1 MSLLCVRVKKAK
13 LHGPPDKFNTYVT
26 LKVQNVKSTTV
37 AVRGDQ
43 PCWEQ
48 DFMFEIS
55 RLDLGL
61 IVEVWNKGLIWD
73 TLVGTVWIALKAI
86 HQSDEEGPGEWSTL
100 EAEVVMK
107 HDEICGTKNPTPHKI
122 LLDTRFELPFDI
134 PEDEARYWTRKLE
147 QVNSL
152 GDDEYSF
159 QEEVQKKP
167 LPSAASQC
175 CNWSY
180 FGWGEQLTFED
191 ADSAVDDRDSD
202 YRSETSNS
210 IPPPYHTTVQPN
222 ASVHQ
227 FTGPARLQKQGVL
240 RDSCADSLQNYDLDY
255 REPVAIRQGSLT
267 RNERVRI
274 IPFDT
279 EDGEEQD
286 SNYEELGKLLIEE
299 FLEKTHKTRNWHEK
313 NMKKMQTLSKRENFN
328 HCERSRCCQ
337 DVYLGSRSVDVPRYP
352 QEYDTIDRRRK
363 KKLRYNF
370 EERKRISLQSNGG
383 LQFPGEKT
391 VYFNGVAAGS
401 EPTDDFP
408 VYDRIGKYISNSE
421 SKERLPAYPDPVL
434 RPYKNGLMVKSGK
447 LPNKQ
452 GMNHEDSLHLSNT
465 EDMKHMGM
473 VENTF
478 VPVDVLEEFDSSASD
493 EFQYSPV
500 SDDEMEELD
509 TLSKRWCDSDISHL
523 RNITANFP
531 ANAGSQLKASSDKN
545 HKTKES
551 KRGHSVQDLTLSP
564 VEEPN
569 EEYIDTMDELQC
581 LVESVSEYLA
591 EKEEEISKFG
601 TLPETKKNIESVPLK
616 QDNADNSSEA
626 KKSEQ
631 TKHPAAEESTKG
643 KSESLPDLSGV
654 KNTVNS
660 LFSSFT
666 EKVGSSTKQLTA
678 SVEKLVSSTPE
689 NTENKNSSEGGILN
703 VFTSKSKTESSSSGG
718 AADNKSD
725 AKFSIQSLLLSQVSS
740 DKRAQNTNSNK
751 PEAAETDSKAS
762 APHPPQQMQGNS
774 ADSQQNQH
782 SVVNSVLGMFNP
794 LKIFSEKEVP
804 KQEVSK
810 EERTKDSH
818 AVKVEEAK
826 RSETPSGQMSART
839 SSTVPEAQK
848 SETRSE
854 AEVNASSSSVSS
866 IFGRLTNS
874 VSSFSLKA
882 NLDGLLAP
890 KQQDVPQKQPDS
902 HPITSQPGATL
913 VEGTPTAREQS
924 PANRSE
930 DQHPAGHGLANKQ
943 NRGNVEP
950 KVQPQD
956 QGTASESFFN
966 PLKKSFSQ
974 LLLPSAEQG
983 QKESTSEHFKG
994 HKSVED
1000 VRQNSSSKE
1009 DHTFPFTGKL
1019 PFISGLGS
1027 SAKQEQRNEKGG
1039 FISSL
1044 FKFSSA
1050 ENLAPTQ
1057 DQKSRQGSSGSS
1069 LHEGRNSNSGSAVSL
1084 KSSSVP
1090 SLSDN
1095 KEELLRRRN
1104 INKEDLPTVQ
1114 VNREEHQESASVT
1127 LKAKEEQQ
1135 KAKST
1140 QEEPRNVKGGLMKE
1154 GVNAADLSK
1163 GSVESTS
1170 SAKGP
1175 EVPSGD
1181 DTQKKHTPGF
1191 LSGFLHISSN
1201 ENTAN
1206 NQDLTAKSEGDSQK
1220 STSPGL
1226 FSGLFRF
1233 ASSENLSECK
1243 QEKAKPNSLGFMKL
1257 FDRGEDSSSETKPSN
1272 SGMASDSQSSTGEKQ
1287 ESSSFLKNL
1296 LPKPKEKQDNVK
1308 TGESSTTNHSSSARV
1323 NETTEPHVPRGGHPV
1338 LPEALNLQAKVQ
1350 DLSGKPV
1357 NSRHIPQQ
1365 DTESRVLPTTLNKGS
1380 NESLNLTNKSYN
1392 PMEQYSAYQ
1401 ETRSHSSFEWEYEVG
1416 GLADT
1421 HGIAVPV
1428 YYVLNQNSVL
1438 PPQLLD
1444 WPEND
1449 VVVNLCKKDGNANV
1463 MAWQTNAN
1471 FDGQSLDLS
1480 AVSYESFDQLM
1491 FQDIYLEENDA
1502 WTADSLNESY
1512 SNFPPFERDSS
1523 YSFEELPMDLSY
1535 SSGCDGTMWTLID
1548 QETLSMD
1555 EGLMYSSYSQEY
1567 QEWIMML
1574 EQGVW
1579 WPSED
1584 GDCGYYMYS
1593 DSQYVYSLLTDP
1605 TGQYVYVCAPETDS
1619 YLNCWDYNFQM
1630 DSIPRAVLEDNTI
1643 AVCGFKVPL
1652 GSEDELFWFAE
1663 EECLDDY
1670 TTNKPLDLSVALQ
1683 RSDQLMNMNL
1693 ETFSQMFEESIY
1705 YQREQPLDFS
1715 GYKLQK
1721 LKVDFRPEKETRN
1734 HLEEPPLT
1742 LDLRTHSRVAVSKS
1756 LSKEVHT
1763 KEVDKAVPVTTSGS
1777 GSSGF
1782 FGFQLFQSTTK
1793 AEETSASTE
1802 RVTEAKKT
1810 EEDKKTPVNKVS
1822 SLFSALGGL
1831 IGKSTSPGSETS
1843 EDSTLKRTDTQ
1854 SISSESK
1861 IGVLSLTPNK
1871 KLDEEQ
1877 VGQKFPVTSES
1888 RRNTASELNLEA
1900 ARNEKPELHQ
1910 TENIHV
1916 KKPGLTRSPSTL
1928 SQTAADGRPIREERP
1943 VKAAPASRR
1952 LERHATINE
1961 PSQPH
1966 PNQSQPATEPEETLF
1981 KSALKLFS
1989 LGEDSPA
1996 SSTSSKPQSSGFFD
2010 FFKTQISKEPQPS
2023 AELEKRQSN
2032 KPEEV
2037 NQPEQKETSGISS
2050 LFGSLG
2056 DIFKVE
2062 PMSSQPPSSTTTL
2075 PKPSSRTV
2083 AEPRQK
2089 PEKSGGLQSAS
2100 MPCLSSTPKEGVRT
2114 EGMDKHVSP
2123 SPRMQVEQQSKK
2135 AVEESPENKKVP
2147 PVNVSQKPV
2156 GAGPRVS
2163 WLGQP
2168 AGQQS
2173 STPTVTPKP
2182 QGGRV
2187 GDTANQAKPK
2197 PDQTPKESGFSLP
2210 FSFSDITAPKSQP
2223 ASKSIF
2229 SFFTGSDEPKPSA
2242 PAAPPASGKQQET
2255 EGLFHLPSFF
2265 SSGPA
2270 PDKSVPQRST
2280 SFSFFSLSSF
2290 LDEKPQTAPGQEK
2303 TAKPVNAK
2311 PHMKQ
2316 SVSTNS
2322 GVKTSSSTRQQ
2333 DVDNRKEVDDII
2345 AAVTGKQ
2352 TSNDLVIPEN
2362 KSEKLAVENAESI
2375 AAVAEESG
2383 LEKLPQTAGES
2394 GLGELPQASEQS
2406 DLGKLPQTEDNAV
2419 TSLSAPGPCLQTS
2432 TVQEGSQDEQS
2443 ISLGVEDA
2451 LGNTEKMDS
2460 VAFPTDEELYSSKE
2474 QTSEKVD
2481 HSVASGDKM
2490 DSQRLCDLKSMS
2502 DMKNEV
2508 VSEEV
2513 RVRNELPEQKVPV
2526 QTDRLQGMQ
2535 QPHVPPKMPE
2545 APNLQSQPKE
2555 PESDKSVLDSSVE
2568 MFSSFMTKMKPPKTF
2583 SGFFSQPQAAAPPS
2597 AQKRSSSFFG
2607 FSSLPSG
2614 PAPSF
2619 TNDIFG
2625 IFKGPK
2631 ESPKEMPPKFT
2642 PKPQSTSVKDVTGS
2656 VPAKDSRESE
2666 NTAAARESKRDV
2678 SSSVKKDVV
2687 PVSTEENSTKESS
2700 MKTETEEKKSLE
2712 TSKEEPLRAAPEM
2725 GVSSGNAALEVLQ
2738 QDSEAQPSEVV
2749 DTQPCQSD
2757 LSGAIDAVQAEAT
2770 DQADVGTYQPDV
2782 GSSGVAEEQAA
2793 PADKEATDILH
2804 TGSTDELVLEVEV
2817 QTNKAD
2823 TSLLQLDE
2831 SATFESEPAVTG
2843 DQADVGIDQQDL
2855 ISSNNK
2861 ELTALADEPS
2871 VHLPQLNEEKTSEVK
2886 QQTAEQEKH
2895 LTIDE
2900 VPAEGIAS
2908 KSDLEK
2914 HLTVD
2919 EPPAEGIASK
2929 SDLKKQGKTNNV
2941 APDTSSSKP
2950 VFEIPNIPSLP
2961 KFGFMSSDS
2970 GKPFGSFFSQQPPSA
2985 NKTGTDEGLVSS
2997 FKKLS
3002 MSLFEGGGEEKV
3014 NKPESAQGAVFGK
3027 KLDFS
3032 FPWQKDIKETS
3043 AKKEPHVLP
3052 QALSKPDDK
3061 VLGTVSSEESS
3072 KSAVSDQVTDANVE
3086 VKLSSKQAD
3095 AVDNECSE
3103 EPSGAST
3110 VDDTSNKELGENL
3123 DKESEDRQNVISG
3136 ELQKEDQAE
3145 EHVLDKPEE
3154 KETGLDS
3161 ASDGAVLHPDTLAPD
3176 LHSVEQLNEKSP
3188 AGSSRYGS
3196 SCNVSQESSH
3206 LSELEHS
3213 HESAHGSEQE
3223 DDHQERQSN
3232 HSYHSSGSYQ
3242 KDGQACLKEQEEP
3255 HGKGEKEKVCK
3266 TEEKPADHS
3275 AAKLPLELEK
3285 PRDADA
3291 GVQMSYQ
3298 GDIEPPPFPPARAHW
3313 IRAISKVRLQL
3324 QQGQDEADPSKP
3336 PWLKGGPAGGLY
3348 GIDSMPDLRKKKPI
3362 PLVSDL
3368 AMSLVQSRKAGITSA
3383 MATRTS
3389 LKDEEL
3395 KSHVYKKTLQALIY
3409 PISCTTPHN
3418 FEVWTATTPT
3428 YCYECEGL
3436 LWGIARQGMRCGEC
3450 GVKCHEKCQDLLNA
3464 DCLQRAAEKSSKHGA
3479 EDRTQN
3485 FIMAMKDRM
3494 KIRERNKP
3502 EIFDLIRDV
3511 FCESKMT
3518 HAQQMKTVKQSV
3530 LDGTSKWSAKIT
3542 ITVVCAQ
3549 GLQAKDKT
3557 GSSDPYVTVQVGKTK
3572 KRTKTIFGNLN
3583 PVWEEKF
3590 YFECHNSSDRIKVR
3604 VWDEDDDIKSR
3615 VKQRLKRES
3624 DDFLGQTIIEV
3635 RTLSGEMDVWY
3646 NLEKRTDK
3654 SAVSGA
3660 IRLQIS
3666 VEIKGEEKVAP
3677 YHIQYTCL
3685 HENLFHHLTDV
3696 QGNGVVKI
3704 PDAKGDDAWK
3714 VYFDETAQE
3723 IVDEFA
3729 MRYGIESIYQAM
3741 THFACLSSK
3750 YMCPGVPAVMSTLLA
3765 NINAYYAHT
3774 TASTNVSASDRFAA
3788 SNFGKER
3795 FVKLLD
3801 QLHNSLRIDLSMYRN
3816 NFPASSRERL
3826 QDLKST
3832 VDLLTSITFFRM
3844 KVQELQSPPRAS
3856 QVVKDCVKA
3865 CLNSTYEYIFNNCHE
3880 LYSREYQTDPNKTQ
3894 DLPPEE
3900 QGPSIRNLDFWPK
3913 LITLIVS
3920 IIEEDK
3926 NSYTP
3931 VLNQFPQ
3938 ELAVGKIS
3946 AEVMWS
3952 LFAQDM
3958 KYAMEEHEKHRLCK
3972 SADYMNLHFKVKW
3985 LYNEYVCDLPAFK
3998 GKVPEYPAWFE
4009 QFVMQ
4014 WLDENEDVS
4023 LDFLHGALERDKKD
4037 GFQQTSEHA
4046 LFSCSVVDVF
4056 TQLNQSFEIIK
4067 KLECPDPV
4075 IVAHYNRRFAK
4086 TIGKVL
4092 MQYAD
4097 ILSKSFESYC
4107 SKEKLPCILM
4117 NNIQQLRVQLEKM
4130 FEAMGGKELDAEASD
4145 HLKELQVKLNNVLD
4159 ELSAVFGNS
4168 FQTRIDECVKQ
4179 MSDIL
4184 CQVKGTANSAA
4195 NARNTVAQ
4203 DADNVLRPLMDFLDG
4218 NLTLFATVCE
4228 KTVLKRVLKE
4238 LWRVVMNTMEKLIV
4252 LPPLTDHTGTQL
4264 IFSAAKELGH
4274 LSKLK
4279 DHMVREETR
4288 SLTPKQCAVLDLAL
4302 DTIKQYFHAGGNGLK
4317 KTFLE
4322 KSPDLQS
4329 LRYALSLYTQTT
4341 DTLIKTFVQSQT
4353 AQVHDGKGIRFTT
4366 NEDVLPDKGSG
4377 VDDPV
4382 GEVSIQIDLYTHPGT
4397 GEHKVTVKV
4406 VAANDLK
4413 WQTSGM
4419 FRPFVEITMI
4429 GPHQSDKKRKF
4440 TTKSKSNNWAPKYNE
4455 TFHFILGNED
4465 GPDAYELQV
4474 CVKDYCFAREDRVLG
4489 IAVMQ
4494 LRDIADKGSCAC
4506 WCPLGRRIHM
4516 DETGL
4521 TILRILSQ
4529 RTNDEVAKEFVKL
4542 KSESRS
4548 TEEGT

>member
-1 MSLLCVRVKKAK
+1 M
-13 LHGPPDKFNTYVT
+13 NI
-26 LKVQNVKSTTV
+26 
-37 AVRGDQ
+37 
-43 PCWEQ
+43 E
-48 DFMFEIS
+48 
-55 RLDLGL
+55 
-61 IVEVWNKGLIWD
+61 
-73 TLVGTVWIALKAI
+73 
-86 HQSDEEGPGEWSTL
+86 
-100 EAEVVMK
+100 
-107 HDEICGTKNPTPHKI
+107 NPSS
-122 LLDTRFELPFDI
+122 
-134 PEDEARYWTRKLE
+134 A
-147 QVNSL
+147 QVNIKIHKES
-152 GDDEYSF
+152 D
-159 QEEVQKKP
+159 
-167 LPSAASQC
+167 SAA
-175 CNWSY
+175 
-180 FGWGEQLTFED
+180 FRAAGEQQ
-191 ADSAVDDRDSD
+191 R
-202 YRSETSNS
+202 
-210 IPPPYHTTVQPN
+210 
-222 ASVHQ
+222 
-227 FTGPARLQKQGVL
+227 
-240 RDSCADSLQNYDLDY
+240 
-255 REPVAIRQGSLT
+255 
-267 RNERVRI
+267 
-274 IPFDT
+274 
-279 EDGEEQD
+279 
-286 SNYEELGKLLIEE
+286 
-299 FLEKTHKTRNWHEK
+299 
-313 NMKKMQTLSKRENFN
+313 
-328 HCERSRCCQ
+328 
-337 DVYLGSRSVDVPRYP
+337 
-352 QEYDTIDRRRK
+352 
-363 KKLRYNF
+363 
-370 EERKRISLQSNGG
+370 
-383 LQFPGEKT
+383 
-391 VYFNGVAAGS
+391 
-401 EPTDDFP
+401 
-408 VYDRIGKYISNSE
+408 
-421 SKERLPAYPDPVL
+421 
-434 RPYKNGLMVKSGK
+434 
-447 LPNKQ
+447 
-452 GMNHEDSLHLSNT
+452 
-465 EDMKHMGM
+465 
-473 VENTF
+473 
-478 VPVDVLEEFDSSASD
+478 
-493 EFQYSPV
+493 
-500 SDDEMEELD
+500 
-509 TLSKRWCDSDISHL
+509 
-523 RNITANFP
+523 
-531 ANAGSQLKASSDKN
+531 
-545 HKTKES
+545 
-551 KRGHSVQDLTLSP
+551 
-564 VEEPN
+564 
-569 EEYIDTMDELQC
+569 
-581 LVESVSEYLA
+581 
-591 EKEEEISKFG
+591 
-601 TLPETKKNIESVPLK
+601 
-616 QDNADNSSEA
+616 
-626 KKSEQ
+626 
-631 TKHPAAEESTKG
+631 TKG
-643 KSESLPDLSGV
+643 
-654 KNTVNS
+654 
-660 LFSSFT
+660 
-666 EKVGSSTKQLTA
+666 A
-678 SVEKLVSSTPE
+678 
-689 NTENKNSSEGGILN
+689 
-703 VFTSKSKTESSSSGG
+703 
-718 AADNKSD
+718 
-725 AKFSIQSLLLSQVSS
+725 
-740 DKRAQNTNSNK
+740 
-751 PEAAETDSKAS
+751 
-762 APHPPQQMQGNS
+762 
-774 ADSQQNQH
+774 
-782 SVVNSVLGMFNP
+782 
-794 LKIFSEKEVP
+794 
-804 KQEVSK
+804 
-810 EERTKDSH
+810 
-818 AVKVEEAK
+818 
-826 RSETPSGQMSART
+826 
-839 SSTVPEAQK
+839 
-848 SETRSE
+848 
-854 AEVNASSSSVSS
+854 
-866 IFGRLTNS
+866 
-874 VSSFSLKA
+874 
-882 NLDGLLAP
+882 
-890 KQQDVPQKQPDS
+890 
-902 HPITSQPGATL
+902 
-913 VEGTPTAREQS
+913 
-924 PANRSE
+924 
-930 DQHPAGHGLANKQ
+930 
-943 NRGNVEP
+943 
-950 KVQPQD
+950 
-956 QGTASESFFN
+956 
-966 PLKKSFSQ
+966 
-974 LLLPSAEQG
+974 
-983 QKESTSEHFKG
+983 
-994 HKSVED
+994 
-1000 VRQNSSSKE
+1000 
-1009 DHTFPFTGKL
+1009 
-1019 PFISGLGS
+1019 
-1027 SAKQEQRNEKGG
+1027 
-1039 FISSL
+1039 
-1044 FKFSSA
+1044 
-1050 ENLAPTQ
+1050 
-1057 DQKSRQGSSGSS
+1057 
-1069 LHEGRNSNSGSAVSL
+1069 
-1084 KSSSVP
+1084 
-1090 SLSDN
+1090 
-1095 KEELLRRRN
+1095 
-1104 INKEDLPTVQ
+1104 
-1114 VNREEHQESASVT
+1114 
-1127 LKAKEEQQ
+1127 
-1135 KAKST
+1135 
-1140 QEEPRNVKGGLMKE
+1140 QEEPRNAKGGLSRE
-1154 GVNAADLSK
+1154 GLNAPDLNNS
-1163 GSVESTS
+1163 SVEAIS
-1170 SAKGP
+1170 SARGP
-1175 EVPSGD
+1175 DAAGAD
-1181 DTQKKHTPGF
+1181 DLQKKHMPGF
-1191 LSGFLHISSN
+1191 LSGILRISSN
-1201 ENTAN
+1201 ENIAN
-1206 NQDLTAKSEGDSQK
+1206 NQDLTAKSERDGQK

-1226 FSGLFRF
+1226 FSGLFKF
-1233 ASSENLSECK
+1233 ASDENLSESK
-1243 QEKAKPNSLGFMKL
+1243 QEKVKTSSLGFMKL
-1257 FDRGEDSSSETKPSN
+1257 FDRGEGSSSEAKPSN
-1272 SGMASDSQSSTGEKQ
+1272 SEMASDTQSSTGEKQ

-1296 LPKPKEKQDNVK
+1296 LPKPKEKLDNVK
-1308 TGESSTTNHSSSARV
+1308 TMESSKTTDHLSSAKV
-1323 NETTEPHVPRGGHPV
+1323 NKIAEPHVSYCGHPD
-1338 LPEALNLQAKVQ
+1338 ALNLQDKVQ
-1350 DLSGKPV
+1350 DLSGKPI
-1357 NSRHIPQQ
+1357 NSRHIPYQNA
-1365 DTESRVLPTTLNKGS
+1365 ESRVFPTLLNKGS
-1380 NESLNLTNKSYN
+1380 NEFLNLTNKSYN
-1392 PMEQYSAYQ
+1392 LTEKYTAYQ
-1401 ETRSHSSFEWEYEVG
+1401 ETRSHSSFEWEYEVEE
-1416 GLADT
+1416 LAAPQE
-1421 HGIAVPV
+1421 IAVPV
-1428 YYVLNQNSVL
+1428 YYVLNQNAVL
-1438 PPQLLD
+1438 PPQFLD

-1449 VVVNLCKKDGNANV
+1449 MVVNLSKKDGNANV
-1463 MAWQTNAN
+1463 MDWQTNAN

-1480 AVSYESFDQLM
+1480 VMSCESFDQLM
-1491 FQDIYLEENDA
+1491 FPDVCSEENDA
-1502 WTADSLNESY
+1502 WTANSLNESY
-1512 SNFPPFERDSS
+1512 SKFPPFERDGS
-1523 YSFEELPMDLSY
+1523 YSLEELPMDLSY
-1535 SSGCDGTMWTLID
+1535 SSGCEGTMWTLID

-1555 EGLMYSSYSQEY
+1555 ESFVYSSYSQEY
-1567 QEWIMML
+1567 QEWLMML

-1605 TGQYVYVCAPETDS
+1605 SGQYVYVCAPETYS
-1619 YLNCWDYNFQM
+1619 YPDCWDYNFQM

-1663 EECLDDY
+1663 EESLEDY

-1705 YQREQPLDFS
+1705 YQREEPLDFS

-1721 LKVDFRPEKETRN
+1721 LKVDFRPEKETLN
-1734 HLEEPPLT
+1734 YSEESPLT
-1742 LDLRTHSRVAVSKS
+1742 LDLRTHSRAAFSKS

-1763 KEVDKAVPVTTSGS
+1763 KEEDKAVPVTTTGS

-1782 FGFQLFQSTTK
+1782 FGFHLFQSPPK
-1793 AEETSASTE
+1793 AEETVASTE
-1802 RVTEAKKT
+1802 KVAEAKKT

-1831 IGKSTSPGSETS
+1831 IGKSSGPDPETS
-1843 EDSTLKRTDTQ
+1843 EDSALKRTDVQ
-1854 SISSESK
+1854 SKSSENRTD
-1861 IGVLSLTPNK
+1861 VFSLGPNRK
-1871 KLDEEQ
+1871 SDEART
-1877 VGQKFPVTSES
+1877 GQKFPVMSEL
-1888 RRNTASELNLEA
+1888 RRNTSSELNLES
-1900 ARNEKPELHQ
+1900 ARNEKPELNQ
-1910 TENIHV
+1910 NENIRA
-1916 KKPGLTRSPSTL
+1916 KKTGLRKSPSQL
-1928 SQTAADGRPIREERP
+1928 SETPDGRPKREDRP
-1943 VKAAPASRR
+1943 VKATPPSKHFEGPAS
-1952 LERHATINE
+1952 ISE
-1961 PSQPH
+1961 PKQSQ
-1966 PNQSQPATEPEETLF
+1966 PNQSHPATEPEETLF

-1996 SSTSSKPQSSGFFD
+1996 GSTANKTQASGFFD
-2010 FFKTQISKEPQPS
+2010 FFKTQVSKAPQPS
-2023 AELEKRQSN
+2023 PDLQKSQSD
-2032 KPEEV
+2032 KPEKV
-2037 NQPEQKETSGISS
+2037 TQPERKETSSISS

-2062 PMSSQPPSSTTTL
+2062 AVSSQPTRSTTTL
-2075 PKPSSRTV
+2075 PKTNSRTV
-2083 AEPRQK
+2083 TESRQQT
-2089 PEKSGGLQSAS
+2089 EKSGSLQSAS
-2100 MPCLSSTPKEGVRT
+2100 MPCLSSTAKEGVRT
-2114 EGMDKHVSP
+2114 EGMDRPVSS
-2123 SPRMQVEQQSKK
+2123 SPGVQKEQLRGK
-2135 AVEESPENKKVP
+2135 AEESPESKKVHP
-2147 PVNVSQKPV
+2147 TSVSQKPIGV
-2156 GAGPRVS
+2156 GPQTS
-2163 WLGQP
+2163 QP
-2168 AGQQS
+2168 SPSAVQQS
-2173 STPTVTPKP
+2173 SVPMAAPKQ
-2182 QGGRV
+2182 QGGNRSGGTV
-2187 GDTANQAKPK
+2187 HQAKPK
-2197 PDQTPKESGFSLP
+2197 PDQAPKESGFGLP
-2210 FSFSDITAPKSQP
+2210 FSFSGITASKSQPAQP
-2223 ASKSIF
+2223 ASKSLF
-2229 SFFTGSDEPKPSA
+2229 SFFTGSDEPKPAA
-2242 PAAPPASGKQQET
+2242 PAAAPVGGKQQET

-2270 PDKSVPQRST
+2270 AEKSVPQRST
-2280 SFSFFSLSSF
+2280 SFSFFNLTSF
-2290 LDEKPQTAPGQEK
+2290 LDEKPQTAPGQENNTK
-2303 TAKPVNAK
+2303 PAKPVNSK
-2311 PHMKQ
+2311 PYVKQ
-2316 SVSTNS
+2316 NISTDS
-2322 GVKTSSSTRQQ
+2322 GVKISSSARQQ
-2333 DVDNRKEVDDII
+2333 DADNKKEVDDII

-2352 TSNDLVIPEN
+2352 MLNNLTIPEN
-2362 KSEKLAVENAESI
+2362 KSEMLAEEQVGS
-2375 AAVAEESG
+2375 VAEVAKEND
-2383 LEKLPQTAGES
+2383 LEKP
-2394 GLGELPQASEQS
+2394 PQA
-2406 DLGKLPQTEDNAV
+2406 DDVAGA
-2419 TSLSAPGPCLQTS
+2419 SLSAADPCLQTPS
-2432 TVQEGSQDEQS
+2432 VQEGSWGQQTL
-2443 ISLGVEDA
+2443 SLGAEDDA
-2451 LGNTEKMDS
+2451 LDSTGKMDS
-2460 VAFPTDEELYSSKE
+2460 VPFPTDKEEPCSSKE
-2474 QTSEKVD
+2474 QPSEKKD
-2481 HSVASGDKM
+2481 DSMALGDKM
-2490 DSQRLCDLKSMS
+2490 DSQGLSDLNIVS
-2502 DMKNEV
+2502 DIKNEAM
-2508 VSEEV
+2508 SEEV
-2513 RVRNELPEQKVPV
+2513 CVQPELPERKLPE
-2526 QTDRLQGMQ
+2526 QTPGDRLQQ
-2535 QPHVPPKMPE
+2535 AQELHAPSKMPE
-2545 APNLQSQPKE
+2545 VSNLQNKPKE
-2555 PESDKSVLDSSVE
+2555 SESDKSVLDSSVE
-2568 MFSSFMTKMKPPKTF
+2568 MFSSFMTKMKPPKTL
-2583 SGFFSQPQAAAPPS
+2583 SGFFSQPQATAPPP
-2597 AQKRSSSFFG
+2597 AQKKSSSFFG

-2614 PAPSF
+2614 PAPAF
-2619 TNDIFG
+2619 TSDLFG

-2631 ESPKEMPPKFT
+2631 EPPKEMPPKST
-2642 PKPQSTSVKDVTGS
+2642 PKPQSIRVKDVTES
-2656 VPAKDSRESE
+2656 VPAKDSREAE
-2666 NTAAARESKRDV
+2666 NTAAASESKRDIT
-2678 SSSVKKDVV
+2678 SSLKADIV
-2687 PVSTEENSTKESS
+2687 PVSAEKNSVEESPMKIETEENRNS
-2700 MKTETEEKKSLE
+2700 ETC
-2712 TSKEEPLRAAPEM
+2712 KEEPLSIASETA
-2725 GVSSGNAALEVLQ
+2725 VSSENQALEVLRLGN
-2738 QDSEAQPSEVV
+2738 DAQPSEMV
-2749 DTQPCQSD
+2749 DTKPCQSGFSNAVD
-2757 LSGAIDAVQAEAT
+2757 TVQAEAT
-2770 DQADVGTYQPDV
+2770 GQGDVNTHQLDV
-2782 GSSGVAEEQAA
+2782 GSPCVTEGQAA
-2793 PADKEATDILH
+2793 STDKADVVILP
-2804 TGSTDELVLEVEV
+2804 TGSTDGPELQKEAPSDE
-2817 QTNKAD
+2817 AD
-2823 TSLLQLDE
+2823 ANLSQLQE
-2831 SATFESEPAVTG
+2831 SAMLESEPAVTG
-2843 DQADVGIDQQDL
+2843 GQANASIDEQDMV
-2855 ISSNNK
+2855 SSNVR
-2861 ELTALADEPS
+2861 EPTAPADEPH
-2871 VHLPQLNEEKTSEVK
+2871 VHLLQLNEEKSSEVE
-2886 QQTAEQEKH
+2886 QQTVEQEKH
-2895 LTIDE
+2895 LVIDE
-2900 VPAEGIAS
+2900 MPAEGIAS
-2908 KSDLEK
+2908 KC
-2914 HLTVD
+2914 
-2919 EPPAEGIASK
+2919 
-2929 SDLKKQGKTNNV
+2929 DLKKQDKPPNIPSDAN
-2941 APDTSSSKP
+2941 SSKT
-2950 VFEIPNIPSLP
+2950 VFEIPNMPSLP
-2961 KFGFMSSDS
+2961 KFSFMSSADS
-2970 GKPFGSFFSQQPPSA
+2970 GKPFGSFFSQQPPSV
-2985 NKTGTDEGLVSS
+2985 NKAGADQGLMSS

-3002 MSLFEGGGEEKV
+3002 STLFEGGSEEKV
-3014 NKPESAQGAVFGK
+3014 SKPESAQGAVFGK

-3032 FPWQKDIKETS
+3032 FPWQKDNRETS
-3043 AKKEPHVLP
+3043 AKKEPHVPP

-3061 VLGTVSSEESS
+3061 VLGTVSSDANS
-3072 KSAVSDQVTDANVE
+3072 KSAVSDQPTDANIE
-3086 VKLSSKQAD
+3086 VNLSSKQPG
-3095 AVDNECSE
+3095 AVHNELSE
-3103 EPSGAST
+3103 EPSGASA
-3110 VDDTSNKELGENL
+3110 VDHTSNKELGEEL
-3123 DKESEDRQNVISG
+3123 GKESEDQQQTVISG
-3136 ELQKEDQAE
+3136 ELQKEDHAE
-3145 EHVLDKPEE
+3145 EHAADKPEL
-3154 KETGLDS
+3154 KEAELDS
-3161 ASDGAVLHPDTLAPD
+3161 APDGAALHPGTQTAELN
-3176 LHSVEQLNEKSP
+3176 SVEQLNEKSP

-3196 SCNVSQESSH
+3196 SCNVSQGSSH
-3206 LSELEHS
+3206 LSELDHS
-3213 HESAHGSEQE
+3213 HESAHASEQE
-3223 DDHQERQSN
+3223 DDHQERGSN
-3232 HSYHSSGSYQ
+3232 HSYHSLSSHQ
-3242 KDGQACLKEQEEP
+3242 KDGQAWLREQEEP
-3255 HGKGEKEKVCK
+3255 RGKGEEEKVCE
-3266 TEEKPADHS
+3266 TEQKHADHS
-3275 AAKLPLELEK
+3275 AAEIPLELEK
-3285 PRDADA
+3285 PKDVDAA
-3291 GVQMSYQ
+3291 AQVSCH
-3298 GDIEPPPFPPARAHW
+3298 GDNEPPPFPPARAHW
-3313 IRAISKVRLQL
+3313 IRAISKVRLRL
-3324 QQGQDEADPSKP
+3324 QEGQDEADPSKP

-3368 AMSLVQSRKAGITSA
+3368 SLVQSRKAGITSA

-3511 FCESKMT
+3511 FCESKLT

-3542 ITVVCAQ
+3542 ITVLCAQ

-3880 LYSREYQTDPNKTQ
+3880 LYSREYQTDPNKNQ

-3985 LYNEYVCDLPAFK
+3985 LYNEYVRDLPAFK

-4023 LDFLHGALERDKKD
+4023 LEFLHGALERDKKD

-4097 ILSKSFESYC
+4097 ILSKSFQSYC

-4168 FQTRIDECVKQ
+4168 FQTCIDECVKQ

-4184 CQVKGTANSAA
+4184 CQVKGTGNVAA

-4341 DTLIKTFVQSQT
+4341 DTLIKTFVQTQT
-4353 AQVHDGKGIRFTT
+4353 AQ
-4366 NEDVLPDKGSG
+4366 GSG

-4521 TILRILSQ
+4521 TVLRILSQ

-4548 TEEGT
+4548 MEEGT

>member
-13 LHGPPDKFNTYVT
+13 LQGPPDKFNTYVT

-48 DFMFEIS
+48 DFMFEIN

-134 PEDEARYWTRKLE
+134 PEEEARYWTRKLE
-147 QVNSL
+147 QINSL

-159 QEEVQKKP
+159 QEEVRKKP

-227 FTGPARLQKQGVL
+227 FTVPSRLQQQGVL
-240 RDSCADSLQNYDLDY
+240 RESCVDSLHNYDLDY
-255 REPVAIRQGSLT
+255 REHVAIRQGSLA

-274 IPFDT
+274 IPFNS
-279 EDGEEQD
+279 EDGEEEQE

-299 FLEKTHKTRNWHEK
+299 FLEKSHKNRRWQETNI
-313 NMKKMQTLSKRENFN
+313 KKMQTLSKRENFN
-328 HCERSRCCQ
+328 HCERSRCYQNVC
-337 DVYLGSRSVDVPRYP
+337 LESGSVDVPRYP

-370 EERKRISLQSNGG
+370 DESEQVSLQSNEG

-391 VYFNGVAAGS
+391 IYFNGVATSS
-401 EPTDDFP
+401 EPNDDFP
-408 VYDRIGKYISNSE
+408 IYDRTGKYTSSSE
-421 SKERLPAYPDPVL
+421 SKKRLPAYPIL

-452 GMNHEDSLHLSNT
+452 GVNREGLLHLSNS
-465 EDMKHMGM
+465 EDMKLTGVMD
-473 VENTF
+473 NTF
-478 VPVDVLEEFDSSASD
+478 VPVGAVEEFDSSASD

-500 SDDEMEELD
+500 SDDEMEELA
-509 TLSKRWCDSDISHL
+509 TLSQTWCDSDISHL
-523 RNITANFP
+523 RNLTVNYP
-531 ANAGSQLKASSDKN
+531 ANLGSQLKANCDKK
-545 HKTKES
+545 HKS
-551 KRGHSVQDLTLSP
+551 KGSNKHGHPVQDLMLSP
-564 VEEPN
+564 VEEPS

-591 EKEEEISKFG
+591 EKEEEISKFS
-601 TLPETKKNIESVPLK
+601 TLPETRKNGESMSLK
-616 QDNADNSSEA
+616 QDNTDNSVEVR
-626 KKSEQ
+626 KSEP
-631 TKHPAAEESTKG
+631 TKHPAVEESTKG

-654 KNTVNS
+654 KNTMNS

-689 NTENKNSSEGGILN
+689 KTETRNSSESGIAS
-703 VFTSKSKTESSSSGG
+703 VFSSKPKSESSSSGVT
-718 AADNKSD
+718 ADNKAD
-725 AKFSIQSLLLSQVSS
+725 TKFSIHSLLPPQVSG
-740 DKRAQNTNSNK
+740 DKKAQNINSSN
-751 PEAAETDSKAS
+751 PETTESDSKAS
-762 APHPPQQMQGNS
+762 VPHHLHQSQGTT
-774 ADSQQNQH
+774 AGSQQNQH
-782 SVVNSVLGMFNP
+782 LVINSVLGLFNP

-804 KQEVSK
+804 KQEVMK
-810 EERTKDSH
+810 EEHTKEDSH
-818 AVKVEEAK
+818 AVQVDGAN
-826 RSETPSGQMSART
+826 RSEKPSGQTAART
-839 SSTVPEAQK
+839 SSIVPETGMG
-848 SETRSE
+848 ETRSE
-854 AEVNASSSSVSS
+854 AEVNANSTSVSS

-890 KQQDVPQKQPDS
+890 KQQEVPQKQSDL
-902 HPITSQPGATL
+902 HHVTSQPDAAVKEGA
-913 VEGTPTAREQS
+913 PAARKQP
-924 PANRSE
+924 PANSLG
-930 DQHPAGHGLANKQ
+930 DQHTAGHGQGNTQ
-943 NRGNVEP
+943 NRGNVELNP
-950 KVQPQD
+950 QPQD
-956 QGTASESFFN
+956 QGTASESFFS
-966 PLKKSFSQ
+966 PLKKSLSQ

-983 QKESTSEHFKG
+983 QKESTSRLIKG
-994 HKSVED
+994 HKSEED
-1000 VRQNSSSKE
+1000 IRQNSSSNE
-1009 DHTFPFTGKL
+1009 EHTFPFTGKL
-1019 PFISGLGS
+1019 PFFSGLGFS
-1027 SAKQEQRNEKGG
+1027 EKQEHTHEKGG
-1039 FISSL
+1039 FFPSL

-1050 ENLAPTQ
+1050 ENVAPSQ
-1057 DQKSRQGSSGSS
+1057 DQRSHQSSSGIS
-1069 LHEGRNSNSGSAVSL
+1069 LLEDKNSNTENTISL

-1090 SLSDN
+1090 NLADHKGELVQTKN
-1095 KEELLRRRN
+1095 ATKEN
-1104 INKEDLPTVQ
+1104 SSSAQ
-1114 VNREEHQESASVT
+1114 VNRIKHQESACAVF
-1127 LKAKEEQQ
+1127 KAAGEQQ
-1135 KAKST
+1135 STKNT
-1140 QEEPRNVKGGLMKE
+1140 QEEPRNVKGGLTRE
-1154 GVNAADLSK
+1154 GLNVPDLNDSL
-1163 GSVESTS
+1163 VESTS
-1170 SAKGP
+1170 SARAP
-1175 EVPSGD
+1175 EAASAD
-1181 DTQKKHTPGF
+1181 DMQKKHTTGF
-1191 LSGFLHISSN
+1191 LSGLLHISSN

-1206 NQDLTAKSEGDSQK
+1206 NQDLMAKSESNGQK

-1226 FSGLFRF
+1226 LSGLFKF

-1243 QEKAKPNSLGFMKL
+1243 QEKVKTNSLGFMKL
-1257 FDRGEDSSSETKPSN
+1257 FDRGEESSSETKPSN
-1272 SGMASDSQSSTGEKQ
+1272 SEVASDTQSSTGEKQ
-1287 ESSSFLKNL
+1287 EASSFIKNL
-1296 LPKPKEKQDNVK
+1296 LPKPKEKLDNVK
-1308 TGESSTTNHSSSARV
+1308 TMASSKTTDSLSSARTDKTA
-1323 NETTEPHVPRGGHPV
+1323 ELHVPRCGHPV
-1338 LPEALNLQAKVQ
+1338 SPGAINLQDKVQ
-1350 DLSGKPV
+1350 DLSGKPL
-1357 NSRHIPQQ
+1357 NSRRIPYQ
-1365 DTESRVLPTTLNKGS
+1365 DAECRVLPTLLNKGS
-1380 NESLNLTNKSYN
+1380 NEFLNLTNKSSN
-1392 PMEQYSAYQ
+1392 LTEQYSAYQ
-1401 ETRSHSSFEWEYEVG
+1401 ETRSHSSFEWEYEVRE
-1416 GLADT
+1416 LADT
-1421 HGIAVPV
+1421 NEIAVPV
-1428 YYVLNQNSVL
+1428 YYVLNQNSVP
-1438 PPQLLD
+1438 PPQFLD

-1449 VVVNLCKKDGNANV
+1449 TVVNLCKKDGNANV
-1463 MAWQTNAN
+1463 MDWQTNAD
-1471 FDGQSLDLS
+1471 FDRQSLDLS
-1480 AVSYESFDQLM
+1480 VMSYESFDQLM
-1491 FQDIYLEENDA
+1491 FQDVCSEDDA
-1502 WTADSLNESY
+1502 WAANSLNESY
-1512 SNFPPFERDSS
+1512 SNFPPSERDGS
-1523 YSFEELPMDLSY
+1523 YSLEELPMDLSY

-1555 EGLMYSSYSQEY
+1555 ESFMYSSYSQEY
-1567 QEWIMML
+1567 QEWLMML
-1574 EQGVW
+1574 EHGVW

-1605 TGQYVYVCAPETDS
+1605 TGQYVYMCAPETYS
-1619 YLNCWDYNFQM
+1619 YPDCWDYHLQM
-1630 DSIPRAVLEDNTI
+1630 DSIPRAVLEDSTI

-1652 GSEDELFWFAE
+1652 GSEDELFWFCE
-1663 EECLDDY
+1663 EESLDNY

-1721 LKVDFRPEKETRN
+1721 LKVDFRPEKETVN
-1734 HLEEPPLT
+1734 YSEESPLT
-1742 LDLRTHSRVAVSKS
+1742 LDLRTHSRAAFNKP

-1763 KEVDKAVPVTTSGS
+1763 KEADKAVPVTTTGS

-1782 FGFQLFQSTTK
+1782 FHFHLFQSAPK
-1793 AEETSASTE
+1793 AEETVASTE
-1802 RVTEAKKT
+1802 RVTEVKKT

-1831 IGKSTSPGSETS
+1831 IGKPAHPDPAS
-1843 EDSTLKRTDTQ
+1843 EDSALKRTDTQ
-1854 SISSESK
+1854 SKSSENK
-1861 IGVLSLTPNK
+1861 TDVLSLAPNR
-1871 KLDEEQ
+1871 KLDEAEA
-1877 VGQKFPVTSES
+1877 GQKLPVTSES
-1888 RRNTASELNLEA
+1888 RRNTSSELNLEA
-1900 ARNEKPELHQ
+1900 ARNEKPELNQ
-1910 TENIHV
+1910 NENIPV
-1916 KKPGLTRSPSTL
+1916 KKTGLRKSPSQL
-1928 SQTAADGRPIREERP
+1928 SQTAPDHRPVREERP
-1943 VKAAPASRR
+1943 VKATPASRHPEGR
-1952 LERHATINE
+1952 ASVNK
-1961 PSQPH
+1961 PSQPQ
-1966 PNQSQPATEPEETLF
+1966 PNESHPATEPEETLF

-1996 SSTSSKPQSSGFFD
+1996 SSAASKTQASGFFD
-2010 FFKTQISKEPQPS
+2010 FFKTQVSKGPQLPPD
-2023 AELEKRQSN
+2023 LEKSRSN
-2032 KPEEV
+2032 KPEKV
-2037 NQPEQKETSGISS
+2037 IQPEQKETSSISS

-2056 DIFKVE
+2056 DLFKVE
-2062 PMSSQPPSSTTTL
+2062 AVSSPPVSSTVTL
-2075 PKPSSRTV
+2075 AKTNSRTV
-2083 AEPRQK
+2083 AELRQQTG
-2089 PEKSGGLQSAS
+2089 KSGGLQSAS
-2100 MPCLSSTPKEGVRT
+2100 MPCLSSTPKAGVRT
-2114 EGMDKHVSP
+2114 EGTDRQVSP
-2123 SPRMQVEQQSKK
+2123 GPGVQTEPQRTKPE
-2135 AVEESPENKKVP
+2135 EESPKSKKVP
-2147 PVNVSQKPV
+2147 PGDASQKPKGV
-2156 GAGPRVS
+2156 DPRIS
-2163 WLGQP
+2163 HLGQS
-2168 AGQQS
+2168 AVQQS
-2173 STPTVTPKP
+2173 SVPRVIPKQRGEDRP
-2182 QGGRV
+2182 GG
-2187 GDTANQAKPK
+2187 TASQAKPK
-2197 PDQTPKESGFSLP
+2197 PDQAPQESGFSLP
-2210 FSFSDITAPKSQP
+2210 FSFPDITASKSQTAQT
-2223 ASKSIF
+2223 ASRSIF

-2242 PAAPPASGKQQET
+2242 PAPASGKQQET
-2255 EGLFHLPSFF
+2255 EGLFRLPSFF
-2265 SSGPA
+2265 SSSPTA
-2270 PDKSVPQRST
+2270 EKSIPQRST
-2280 SFSFFSLSSF
+2280 SFSFFNLTSF
-2290 LDEKPQTAPGQEK
+2290 LDEKPQTAPGQENNTK
-2303 TAKPVNAK
+2303 PAKPVNSK
-2311 PHMKQ
+2311 PHVKQ
-2316 SVSTNS
+2316 NISVDSV
-2322 GVKTSSSTRQQ
+2322 VKISSPARQQ
-2333 DVDNRKEVDDII
+2333 DADDKKEVDII

-2352 TSNDLVIPEN
+2352 MSSNVMIPED
-2362 KSEKLAVENAESI
+2362 KSEMPAVENVESVAE
-2375 AAVAEESG
+2375 VAEEG
-2383 LEKLPQTAGES
+2383 DLKKLPQTDDAAGTDS
-2394 GLGELPQASEQS
+2394 AASR
-2406 DLGKLPQTEDNAV
+2406 
-2419 TSLSAPGPCLQTS
+2419 PCLQTPS
-2432 TVQEGSQDEQS
+2432 VQEGSQDQQT
-2443 ISLGVEDA
+2443 ISLGAEEDA
-2451 LGNTEKMDS
+2451 SGSTGKADTDAFPIDKEKPDTSEEQASEKKDYSMALGEKMDS
-2460 VAFPTDEELYSSKE
+2460 QSLNDVN
-2474 QTSEKVD
+2474 
-2481 HSVASGDKM
+2481 
-2490 DSQRLCDLKSMS
+2490 SMS
-2502 DMKNEV
+2502 DIKNEV

-2513 RVRNELPEQKVPV
+2513 HVQRELPEHKLPEQALG
-2526 QTDRLQGMQ
+2526 DMLQQ
-2535 QPHVPPKMPE
+2535 AQELHSPKMPE
-2545 APNLQSQPKE
+2545 IPNLQNKPRES
-2555 PESDKSVLDSSVE
+2555 ESDKSVLDSSVE
-2568 MFSSFMTKMKPPKTF
+2568 MFSSFMTKMKPPKTL
-2583 SGFFSQPQAAAPPS
+2583 SGFFSQPQATAPPP
-2597 AQKRSSSFFG
+2597 AQKKSSSFFG

-2614 PAPSF
+2614 PAPAF
-2619 TNDIFG
+2619 TNDLFG

-2631 ESPKEMPPKFT
+2631 ESPKEMPPKST
-2642 PKPQSTSVKDVTGS
+2642 PKPQSSSGKDVTGS
-2656 VPAKDSRESE
+2656 VSAKDSRETE
-2666 NTAAARESKRDV
+2666 NTAAVRESKRDV
-2678 SSSVKKDVV
+2678 TSSLKEGIL
-2687 PVSTEENSTKESS
+2687 PVSAEEDSTRESP
-2700 MKTETEEKKSLE
+2700 MKTETKEDRKLE
-2712 TSKEEPLRAAPEM
+2712 TCKEEPLSVAPETA
-2725 GVSSGNAALEVLQ
+2725 VSGENQALKVLQ
-2738 QDSEAQPSEVV
+2738 PDNDAQPSEVA
-2749 DTQPCQSD
+2749 DSKPCQSD
-2757 LSGAIDAVQAEAT
+2757 FSNAVDTVQAEAT
-2770 DQADVGTYQPDV
+2770 DQTDVNPCQLDM
-2782 GSSGVAEEQAA
+2782 GSSQATGEQAA
-2793 PADKEATDILH
+2793 PTDKAAVEVIQ
-2804 TGSTDELVLEVEV
+2804 TGSADGLELEVEAPANGV
-2817 QTNKAD
+2817 DTNL
-2823 TSLLQLDE
+2823 SQLDE
-2831 SATFESEPAVTG
+2831 GATPELEPAVTE
-2843 DQADVGIDQQDL
+2843 DQASAGIDHQDM
-2855 ISSNNK
+2855 ISSSAT
-2861 ELTALADEPS
+2861 EPTAPADDPS
-2871 VHLPQLNEEKTSEVK
+2871 VHVLQLNEEKTSEVEQK
-2886 QQTAEQEKH
+2886 PAEQEKH
-2895 LTIDE
+2895 LAIDE

-2908 KSDLEK
+2908 KC
-2914 HLTVD
+2914 
-2919 EPPAEGIASK
+2919 
-2929 SDLKKQGKTNNV
+2929 DLKKQGKPNNFP
-2941 APDTSSSKP
+2941 PDASSSKP
-2950 VFEIPNIPSLP
+2950 VFEMPNMPSLP
-2961 KFGFMSSDS
+2961 KFSFMSSADS
-2970 GKPFGSFFSQQPPSA
+2970 GKPFGSFFSQQPLSV
-2985 NKTGTDEGLVSS
+2985 NKGADQGFMSS

-3002 MSLFEGGGEEKV
+3002 STLFEGGSEEKV
-3014 NKPESAQGAVFGK
+3014 SKPESAQGAVFGK
-3027 KLDFS
+3027 KVDFS
-3032 FPWQKDIKETS
+3032 FPWQKDNRETS
-3043 AKKEPHVLP
+3043 AKREPHVPP

-3061 VLGTVSSEESS
+3061 VLGTVSSDENS
-3072 KSAVSDQVTDANVE
+3072 KSAVSDQMTDANTE
-3086 VKLSSKQAD
+3086 INLPSKQPD
-3095 AVDNECSE
+3095 TVDNEPSE
-3103 EPSGAST
+3103 EPSGASA
-3110 VDDTSNKELGENL
+3110 VDDTSNKELGEKF
-3123 DKESEDRQNVISG
+3123 DEESEDQQNVISG

-3145 EHVLDKPEE
+3145 EHIPDGPEL
-3154 KETGLDS
+3154 KEAELDS
-3161 ASDGAVLHPDTLAPD
+3161 APNEAVLQPSTQVAD
-3176 LHSVEQLNEKSP
+3176 LTSVEQPNEKSP

-3196 SCNVSQESSH
+3196 SCNVSQGSSH
-3206 LSELEHS
+3206 LSELDHS

-3223 DDHQERQSN
+3223 DDHQERGLN
-3232 HSYHSSGSYQ
+3232 NSYHGLSSYQ
-3242 KDGQACLKEQEEP
+3242 KDGQAWLREQEEP
-3255 HGKGEKEKVCK
+3255 CSKGE
-3266 TEEKPADHS
+3266 EEKICEAEEKHADHS

-3285 PRDADA
+3285 PKDVDARA
-3291 GVQMSYQ
+3291 QVSYH
-3298 GDIEPPPFPPARAHW
+3298 GDNEPPPFPPARVHW

-3324 QQGQDEADPSKP
+3324 QEGQDEADPSKP

-3368 AMSLVQSRKAGITSA
+3368 SLVQSRKAGITSA

-3511 FCESKMT
+3511 FCESKLT

-3880 LYSREYQTDPNKTQ
+3880 LYSREYQTDPNKNQ
-3894 DLPPEE
+3894 DLPPED

-3985 LYNEYVCDLPAFK
+3985 LYNEYVHDLPAFK

-4023 LDFLHGALERDKKD
+4023 LEFLHGALERDKKD

-4097 ILSKSFESYC
+4097 ILSNSFQSYC

-4130 FEAMGGKELDAEASD
+4130 FEAMGGKEIQEDEEKAADADLDAEASD

-4168 FQTRIDECVKQ
+4168 FQSRIDECVKQ

-4184 CQVKGTANSAA
+4184 CQVKGTGNVAA

-4252 LPPLTDHTGTQL
+4252 LPPLADHTGTQL

-4322 KSPDLQS
+4322 KSTDLQS

-4341 DTLIKTFVQSQT
+4341 DTLIKTFVQTQT
-4353 AQVHDGKGIRFTT
+4353 AQVHDGKGIRFTA

-4419 FRPFVEITMI
+4419 FRPFVEITMV

-4516 DETGL
+4516 DDTGL
-4521 TILRILSQ
+4521 TVLRILSQ
-4529 RTNDEVAKEFVKL
+4529 RTNDEVAREFVKL

>member
-1 MSLLCVRVKKAK
+1 
-13 LHGPPDKFNTYVT
+13 
-26 LKVQNVKSTTV
+26 
-37 AVRGDQ
+37 
-43 PCWEQ
+43 
-48 DFMFEIS
+48 MFEIS

-61 IVEVWNKGLIWD
+61 IVELWNKGLIWD

-134 PEDEARYWTRKLE
+134 PEEEARYWTRKLE
-147 QVNSL
+147 QINSL

-180 FGWGEQLTFED
+180 FGWGEPLTFED

-210 IPPPYHTTVQPN
+210 IPPPYHTTAQPN

-227 FTGPARLQKQGVL
+227 FTVPSRLQQQGVL
-240 RDSCADSLQNYDLDY
+240 RESSADSLQNCHLGY
-255 REPVAIRQGSLT
+255 REHVAIRRYDSIDSTVSGRTDLESTSESSQMTSRQCSLESRRSLELSDRQGSLD

-274 IPFDT
+274 ILFNC
-279 EDGEEQD
+279 EDGDEEQE

-299 FLEKTHKTRNWHEK
+299 FLEKSHKNRSWQETNV
-313 NMKKMQTLSKRENFN
+313 KKTQTLSKTENFD

-337 DVYLGSRSVDVPRYP
+337 NVCVESGSVDVPRYP

-370 EERKRISLQSNGG
+370 EESEQVRLPSNEG

-391 VYFNGVAAGS
+391 VHFNGVATSS
-401 EPTDDFP
+401 EPNNDFP
-408 VYDRIGKYISNSE
+408 VCDRTGKYTSSSE
-421 SKERLPAYPDPVL
+421 SKEQLPEYPIL

-452 GMNHEDSLHLSNT
+452 GVNHEGSLHLSSS
-465 EDMKHMGM
+465 EDMKLIGIPD
-473 VENTF
+473 NTF
-478 VPVDVLEEFDSSASD
+478 VPVDILEEFDSSASD
-493 EFQYSPV
+493 EFQDSPV
-500 SDDEMEELD
+500 SDDEMEELAA
-509 TLSKRWCDSDISHL
+509 LSQTWCDSDISHL
-523 RNITANFP
+523 RDLTVNYP
-531 ANAGSQLKASSDKN
+531 ANLGSKLKASCDKK
-545 HKTKES
+545 HKTKGS
-551 KRGHSVQDLTLSP
+551 KHGHPVQDLTLPP

-601 TLPETKKNIESVPLK
+601 TLPETRKNVESMSLK
-616 QDNADNSSEA
+616 QDNVDNSVEGP
-626 KKSEQ
+626 KSEQ

-689 NTENKNSSEGGILN
+689 KTETRNSSESGISN
-703 VFTSKSKTESSSSGG
+703 VFSSSSSGMP
-718 AADNKSD
+718 ADGKAD
-725 AKFSIQSLLLSQVSS
+725 TKFSIHSLLPSQVSG
-740 DKRAQNTNSNK
+740 DKRAQNVNSNK
-751 PEAAETDSKAS
+751 PETTEIDSQAS
-762 APHPPQQMQGNS
+762 ALHHLHQSQETTAS
-774 ADSQQNQH
+774 SQQSQH
-782 SVVNSVLGMFNP
+782 SVMNSVLGMLNP

-804 KQEVSK
+804 KQELIK
-810 EERTKDSH
+810 EEHTEEDSH
-818 AVKVEEAK
+818 VKVDEAN
-826 RSETPSGQMSART
+826 RSERPSGQTAART
-839 SSTVPEAQK
+839 SSVIPEIQLSETK
-848 SETRSE
+848 SET
-854 AEVNASSSSVSS
+854 EVNTNSTSVSS
-866 IFGRLTNS
+866 VFGRLTNS

-882 NLDGLLAP
+882 NFDGLLAP
-890 KQQDVPQKQPDS
+890 KQQDAPQKQSDLHHVTNQPD
-902 HPITSQPGATL
+902 TTVQ
-913 VEGTPTAREQS
+913 EGTPTAREQ
-924 PANRSE
+924 PPHRLE
-930 DQHPAGHGLANKQ
+930 DQHATGHGLGNKQ
-943 NRGNVEP
+943 NRGNVELHS
-950 KVQPQD
+950 QPQD
-956 QGTASESFFN
+956 QGTASESFFS

-983 QKESTSEHFKG
+983 QKESTSGLFKS
-994 HKSVED
+994 HKSEED
-1000 VRQNSSSKE
+1000 IRQNSSSNE
-1009 DHTFPFTGKL
+1009 EHSFPFTGKL
-1019 PFISGLGS
+1019 PFLSGLVFS
-1027 SAKQEQRNEKGG
+1027 EKQEHMNEKGG
-1039 FISSL
+1039 FIPSL

-1050 ENLAPTQ
+1050 ENLAPSQ
-1057 DQKSRQGSSGSS
+1057 DQRCNLSSSDIS
-1069 LHEGRNSNSGSAVSL
+1069 LLEDKNSNSKNAFSL

-1090 SLSDN
+1090 NLSDH
-1095 KEELLRRRN
+1095 KEELEQTKN
-1104 INKEDLPTVQ
+1104 MNKENLSSAQ
-1114 VNREEHQESASVT
+1114 VNRKKHQESASAMF
-1127 LKAKEEQQ
+1127 KATGEQQ
-1135 KAKST
+1135 RTKTT
-1140 QEEPRNVKGGLMKE
+1140 QKEPRNVKGGLTRE
-1154 GVNAADLSK
+1154 GLNAPDLNDS
-1163 GSVESTS
+1163 SVESVS
-1170 SAKGP
+1170 SATGP
-1175 EVPSGD
+1175 EAASAD
-1181 DTQKKHTPGF
+1181 DTKKKHTPGF
-1191 LSGFLHISSN
+1191 LSGFLRISSN
-1201 ENTAN
+1201 EDTAT
-1206 NQDLTAKSEGDSQK
+1206 NQDLTLKSKTDGQK

-1226 FSGLFRF
+1226 FSGLFKLS
-1233 ASSENLSECK
+1233 SSENLSECK
-1243 QEKAKPNSLGFMKL
+1243 QEKMKTNSLGFVKL

-1272 SGMASDSQSSTGEKQ
+1272 SGMASDTQSSTVEKQ
-1287 ESSSFLKNL
+1287 EASSFLKSL
-1296 LPKPKEKQDNVK
+1296 LPRPKEKLDNVK
-1308 TGESSTTNHSSSARV
+1308 TTESSKTTDHLSSASVNKTAEPRV
-1323 NETTEPHVPRGGHPV
+1323 PHCGHPV
-1338 LPEALNLQAKVQ
+1338 FPDALNPQDKVQ
-1350 DLSGKPV
+1350 DLSGKSV
-1357 NSRHIPQQ
+1357 NRRHIPYQ
-1365 DTESRVLPTTLNKGS
+1365 DAESGVFPTLLNKGS
-1380 NESLNLTNKSYN
+1380 TEFLNLTNKTYN
-1392 PMEQYSAYQ
+1392 FTEQYSVYQ

-1416 GLADT
+1416 ELADT
-1421 HGIAVPV
+1421 HEIAVPV
-1428 YYVLNQNSVL
+1428 YYVLNQNCAL
-1438 PPQLLD
+1438 PPQFLD
-1444 WPEND
+1444 WPENGMI
-1449 VVVNLCKKDGNANV
+1449 VNLCKKDGNANV
-1463 MAWQTNAN
+1463 MDWQTNAN

-1480 AVSYESFDQLM
+1480 VMSYESFDQLM
-1491 FQDIYLEENDA
+1491 FQDVCSEENDV
-1502 WTADSLNESY
+1502 WTANSLNESY
-1512 SNFPPFERDSS
+1512 SNFPPFERDGS
-1523 YSFEELPMDLSY
+1523 YSLEELPMDLSY

-1555 EGLMYSSYSQEY
+1555 ESFMYSSYSQEY
-1567 QEWIMML
+1567 QEWLMML
-1574 EQGVW
+1574 EQGIW

-1605 TGQYVYVCAPETDS
+1605 TGQYVYVCAPETYS
-1619 YLNCWDYNFQM
+1619 YLDCWDYNFQM
-1630 DSIPRAVLEDNTI
+1630 DSIPRTVLEDSTI

-1652 GSEDELFWFAE
+1652 SSEDELFWFAE
-1663 EECLDDY
+1663 EESLDDY

-1683 RSDQLMNMNL
+1683 RSNQLMNMNL

-1721 LKVDFRPEKETRN
+1721 LKVDFRPEKEALN
-1734 HLEEPPLT
+1734 YSEESPLT
-1742 LDLRTHSRVAVSKS
+1742 LDLRIHSRVAFDKL
-1756 LSKEVHT
+1756 LSKEGHT
-1763 KEVDKAVPVTTSGS
+1763 KEVDKAIPVTTTGS

-1782 FGFQLFQSTTK
+1782 FGFHLFQSAPK
-1793 AEETSASTE
+1793 AEETVSSTE
-1802 RVTEAKKT
+1802 IVLEAKKT

-1831 IGKSTSPGSETS
+1831 IGKPSGPDPETS
-1843 EDSTLKRTDTQ
+1843 EDTAMKRKDTQ
-1854 SISSESK
+1854 LKSSENK
-1861 IGVLSLTPNK
+1861 ADILSLSPNN
-1871 KLDEEQ
+1871 KLDEAQ
-1877 VGQKFPVTSES
+1877 AGQKFPATSEQ
-1888 RRNTASELNLEA
+1888 RRNTSSELNWEA
-1900 ARNEKPELHQ
+1900 ARNEKPELNWN
-1910 TENIHV
+1910 ENIHV
-1916 KKPGLTRSPSTL
+1916 KKPGLTKSPQL
-1928 SQTAADGRPIREERP
+1928 SQTAPDGRPMQEERT
-1943 VKAAPASRR
+1943 VKATPTSRHLEGHAS
-1952 LERHATINE
+1952 INE
-1961 PSQPH
+1961 PSQSQPS
-1966 PNQSQPATEPEETLF
+1966 QSHPATEPEETLF

-1996 SSTSSKPQSSGFFD
+1996 RSTANKTQASGFFD
-2010 FFKTQISKEPQPS
+2010 FFKTQVSKAPQPS
-2023 AELEKRQSN
+2023 PDLEKSQSG
-2032 KPEEV
+2032 KPEKV
-2037 NQPEQKETSGISS
+2037 IQPEQKETSSISS

-2056 DIFKVE
+2056 DLFKVE
-2062 PMSSQPPSSTTTL
+2062 AVSSQPTSSTTTL
-2075 PKPSSRTV
+2075 PKTNSRTV
-2083 AEPRQK
+2083 AESRQQTGK
-2089 PEKSGGLQSAS
+2089 FEGLRSGST
-2100 MPCLSSTPKEGVRT
+2100 PCLSSTPKEGVRT
-2114 EGMDKHVSP
+2114 EVMDGQASP
-2123 SPRMQVEQQSKK
+2123 SPGVQMEQRSRK
-2135 AVEESPENKKVP
+2135 AEEESPENKKVP
-2147 PVNVSQKPV
+2147 PGITSQMPMGV
-2156 GAGPRVS
+2156 GPKISQLSQSA
-2163 WLGQP
+2163 L
-2168 AGQQS
+2168 QQS
-2173 STPTVTPKP
+2173 SISTVTPKQ
-2182 QGGRV
+2182 QGGNHSEGTV
-2187 GDTANQAKPK
+2187 NQAKPK
-2197 PDQTPKESGFSLP
+2197 PDQTPKESGFSFP
-2210 FSFSDITAPKSQP
+2210 FSFSDITASKSQP
-2223 ASKSIF
+2223 AQSASRSIF

-2242 PAAPPASGKQQET
+2242 PTTAPASGKQQET

-2265 SSGPA
+2265 SSSPTA
-2270 PDKSVPQRST
+2270 EKSIPQRST
-2280 SFSFFSLSSF
+2280 SFSFFNLTSF
-2290 LDEKPQTAPGQEK
+2290 LDEKPQTAPEQENNTK
-2303 TAKPVNAK
+2303 STKLVNSKPDV
-2311 PHMKQ
+2311 KQ
-2316 SVSTNS
+2316 NISTGS
-2322 GVKTSSSTRQQ
+2322 GVKINSSARQQ
-2333 DVDNRKEVDDII
+2333 DADNKEVNDII
-2345 AAVTGKQ
+2345 AAVTGIQ
-2352 TSNDLVIPEN
+2352 MSNNLTIPES
-2362 KSEKLAVENAESI
+2362 KTEMLVVENVGSVAR
-2375 AAVAEESG
+2375 VAEERD
-2383 LEKLPQTAGES
+2383 LEKLPQTN
-2394 GLGELPQASEQS
+2394 
-2406 DLGKLPQTEDNAV
+2406 DTAV
-2419 TSLSAPGPCLQTS
+2419 TNSSASGPCLQTIPI
-2432 TVQEGSQDEQS
+2432 GA
-2443 ISLGVEDA
+2443 EDYA
-2451 LGNTEKMDS
+2451 LGSTGKMDS
-2460 VAFPTDEELYSSKE
+2460 FALSIDKEEPYSSKE
-2474 QTSEKVD
+2474 QTSEKKD
-2481 HSVASGDKM
+2481 YSMALSVKM
-2490 DSQRLCDLKSMS
+2490 DAQSLNDVNTVS
-2502 DMKNEV
+2502 DIKNEV

-2513 RVRNELPEQKVPV
+2513 CVQHELPEHELPEQ
-2526 QTDRLQGMQ
+2526 TLGDRLQQ
-2535 QPHVPPKMPE
+2535 TQELHSSPKMPE
-2545 APNLQSQPKE
+2545 ASDLQNKPKE
-2555 PESDKSVLDSSVE
+2555 PEGDKSVLDSSVE

-2583 SGFFSQPQAAAPPS
+2583 SSFFSQPQDTAPPT
-2597 AQKRSSSFFG
+2597 AQKKSSSFFG

-2614 PAPSF
+2614 PAPTF
-2619 TNDIFG
+2619 TNDLFG
-2625 IFKGPK
+2625 IFRGPK
-2631 ESPKEMPPKFT
+2631 DSPKEMPQKST
-2642 PKPQSTSVKDVTGS
+2642 PKPQSNSVKDVTGS
-2656 VPAKDSRESE
+2656 VPAKACSETE
-2666 NTAAARESKRDV
+2666 NTAAAKESKRDV
-2678 SSSVKKDVV
+2678 MSSLKEDVLL
-2687 PVSTEENSTKESS
+2687 PVSTEENSTKESPV
-2700 MKTETEEKKSLE
+2700 KVEAEEERNLA
-2712 TSKEEPLRAAPEM
+2712 TCKEEALRITPETA
-2725 GVSSGNAALEVLQ
+2725 VSSENQALEILQ
-2738 QDSEAQPSEVV
+2738 LDNYAQPSEMV
-2749 DTQPCQSD
+2749 DTKPCQSD
-2757 LSGAIDAVQAEAT
+2757 FSNAADTVQTEAADQT
-2770 DQADVGTYQPDV
+2770 DVNTCQLDVR
-2782 GSSGVAEEQAA
+2782 SSHEAEEQAA
-2793 PADKEATDILH
+2793 PTEKAASDILQ
-2804 TGSTDELVLEVEV
+2804 TGSSDGLELEMEAPTNGAETDLC
-2817 QTNKAD
+2817 
-2823 TSLLQLDE
+2823 QLAE
-2831 SATFESEPAVTG
+2831 SATVDSEPAVTE
-2843 DQADVGIDQQDL
+2843 DQANAGIDQQDM
-2855 ISSNNK
+2855 ISSNGR
-2861 ELTALADEPS
+2861 EPTAPADEPA
-2871 VHLPQLNEEKTSEVK
+2871 VHLLQLNEEKTGEVE
-2886 QQTAEQEKH
+2886 QQTAEQAKH
-2895 LTIDE
+2895 LAFDE
-2900 VPAEGIAS
+2900 VPAEGVAS
-2908 KSDLEK
+2908 KC
-2914 HLTVD
+2914 
-2919 EPPAEGIASK
+2919 
-2929 SDLKKQGKTNNV
+2929 DLKKQDKPNNV
-2941 APDTSSSKP
+2941 PSDANSSKI
-2950 VFEIPNIPSLP
+2950 VFEIPNMPSLP
-2961 KFGFMSSDS
+2961 KFSFMSSADS
-2970 GKPFGSFFSQQPPSA
+2970 GKPFGSFFSQQQPSV
-2985 NKTGTDEGLVSS
+2985 NKAGADQGLMSS

-3002 MSLFEGGGEEKV
+3002 STLFEGGSEEKV
-3014 NKPESAQGAVFGK
+3014 SKPESAQGAVFGK

-3032 FPWQKDIKETS
+3032 FPWQKDNKETS
-3043 AKKEPHVLP
+3043 AKTEPHVPP
-3052 QALSKPDDK
+3052 QALSEPDDK
-3061 VLGTVSSEESS
+3061 VLGTVSSDENS
-3072 KSAVSDQVTDANVE
+3072 KSAVPDQLTDANIE
-3086 VKLSSKQAD
+3086 VNLSSKQPD
-3095 AVDNECSE
+3095 TVDNELSE
-3103 EPSGAST
+3103 EPSGASA
-3110 VDDTSNKELGENL
+3110 VDDISKKELGEKF
-3123 DKESEDRQNVISG
+3123 DKESEDQQNVISG
-3136 ELQKEDQAE
+3136 EPQKEDQAE
-3145 EHVLDKPEE
+3145 EHEPDKPEL
-3154 KETGLDS
+3154 KETELDS
-3161 ASDGAVLHPDTLAPD
+3161 APNGAMLHPSTQAAD
-3176 LHSVEQLNEKSP
+3176 LNSVEQLKEKSP
-3188 AGSSRYGS
+3188 AGSSRYDS
-3196 SCNVSQESSH
+3196 SCNVSQGSSH
-3206 LSELEHS
+3206 LSELDHS

-3223 DDHQERQSN
+3223 DDHQERESN
-3232 HSYHSSGSYQ
+3232 NSYHSLGSYQ
-3242 KDGQACLKEQEEP
+3242 KNGQAWLREQEEP
-3255 HGKGEKEKVCK
+3255 HGKGEEEKFCE
-3266 TEEKPADHS
+3266 TEEKRADHS

-3285 PRDADA
+3285 PKDVGA
-3291 GVQMSYQ
+3291 GTQVSYH
-3298 GDIEPPPFPPARAHW
+3298 GDNEPPPFAPARAHW

-3324 QQGQDEADPSKP
+3324 QEGQDEADPSKP

-3368 AMSLVQSRKAGITSA
+3368 VKSLVQSRKAGITSA

-3511 FCESKMT
+3511 FCESKLT

-3880 LYSREYQTDPNKTQ
+3880 LYSREYQTDPNKNQ

-3958 KYAMEEHEKHRLCK
+3958 KYAMEVLDNMSSFTSPSAPPFFRIRKVLFYGEHEKHRLCK

-3985 LYNEYVCDLPAFK
+3985 LYNEYVRDLPAFK

-4023 LDFLHGALERDKKD
+4023 LEFLHGALERDKKD

-4097 ILSKSFESYC
+4097 ILSKGFQSYC

-4130 FEAMGGKELDAEASD
+4130 FEAMGGKEIREDEEKAADAGLDAEASD

-4184 CQVKGTANSAA
+4184 CQVKGTGNVTA

-4341 DTLIKTFVQSQT
+4341 DTLIKTFVQTQT
-4353 AQVHDGKGIRFTT
+4353 AQVHDGKGIRFTA

-4406 VAANDLK
+4406 VAANELK

-4521 TILRILSQ
+4521 TVLRILSQ
-4529 RTNDEVAKEFVKL
+4529 RANDEVAREFVKL

>member
-13 LHGPPDKFNTYVT
+13 LQGPPDKFNTYVT

-134 PEDEARYWTRKLE
+134 PEEEARYWTRKLE
-147 QVNSL
+147 QINSL

-227 FTGPARLQKQGVL
+227 FTVPSRLQQQGVL
-240 RDSCADSLQNYDLDY
+240 RESCADSLQNYDLDY
-255 REPVAIRQGSLT
+255 QEHVAIRRYDSIDSTVSGRTDLETTSESSQMTSRQCSLGSRRSLDLSDRQGSLA

-274 IPFDT
+274 IPFNS
-279 EDGEEQD
+279 EDGEEEQE

-299 FLEKTHKTRNWHEK
+299 FLEKSHKNRSWQETNI
-313 NMKKMQTLSKRENFN
+313 KKMQTLSKRENFN

-337 DVYLGSRSVDVPRYP
+337 NVCVESGSVDVPRYP

-363 KKLRYNF
+363 KKLRYNL
-370 EERKRISLQSNGG
+370 EESEQISLQSNEG
-383 LQFPGEKT
+383 LQFPGQKT
-391 VYFNGVAAGS
+391 VYFNGLATSS
-401 EPTDDFP
+401 EPDDDFP
-408 VYDRIGKYISNSE
+408 VYDRTGKYTSSSE
-421 SKERLPAYPDPVL
+421 SKERLPAYPIL

-452 GMNHEDSLHLSNT
+452 GVNHEGSLHLSNS
-465 EDMKHMGM
+465 EDMKLIGM
-473 VENTF
+473 PDNTF
-478 VPVDVLEEFDSSASD
+478 LPVDILEEFDSSASD

-500 SDDEMEELD
+500 SDDEMEELA
-509 TLSKRWCDSDISHL
+509 TLSQTWCDSDISHL
-523 RNITANFP
+523 RDFTVNYP
-531 ANAGSQLKASSDKN
+531 ANLGSQLKASTDKK
-545 HKTKES
+545 HKTKGS
-551 KRGHSVQDLTLSP
+551 KHGHPVQDLTLSP
-564 VEEPN
+564 VEEPS

-601 TLPETKKNIESVPLK
+601 TLPETRKSIESMSLK
-616 QDNADNSSEA
+616 QDNADNSVEGR
-626 KKSEQ
+626 KSEQ
-631 TKHPAAEESTKG
+631 TKHPAAEEGTKG

-689 NTENKNSSEGGILN
+689 KTETRNSSESGISN
-703 VFTSKSKTESSSSGG
+703 VFSIKSKSESPSSGVT
-718 AADNKSD
+718 ADNKAD
-725 AKFSIQSLLLSQVSS
+725 TKFSIHSLLPSQVSS
-740 DKRAQNTNSNK
+740 DKRAQNINSNK
-751 PEAAETDSKAS
+751 PETTEMDSKAS
-762 APHPPQQMQGNS
+762 TPHHLQQSQGTTTS
-774 ADSQQNQH
+774 SQQNQH
-782 SVVNSVLGMFNP
+782 SVMNSVLGMFNP

-804 KQEVSK
+804 KQEVIKDEHTK
-810 EERTKDSH
+810 EDSH
-818 AVKVEEAK
+818 AVKVDEANK
-826 RSETPSGQMSART
+826 SETPSGQMAART
-839 SSTVPEAQK
+839 SSVTLEIRPN
-848 SETRSE
+848 ETKNE
-854 AEVNASSSSVSS
+854 AEVNANSTSVAS

-882 NLDGLLAP
+882 NFDGLLAP
-890 KQQDVPQKQPDS
+890 KQQDVPQKQSDLHHVTDQPDA
-902 HPITSQPGATL
+902 TVKEGA
-913 VEGTPTAREQS
+913 PTAREEP
-924 PANRSE
+924 PANRLG
-930 DQHPAGHGLANKQ
+930 DQQPTGHGLGNKQ
-943 NRGNVEP
+943 NRANVELNS
-950 KVQPQD
+950 QPQD
-956 QGTASESFFN
+956 QGTASESFFS

-983 QKESTSEHFKG
+983 QKESTSGLFKG
-994 HKSVED
+994 HKSEED
-1000 VRQNSSSKE
+1000 IRQNSSSNE
-1009 DHTFPFTGKL
+1009 ERSFPFTGKL
-1019 PFISGLGS
+1019 SFLSGLGFS
-1027 SAKQEQRNEKGG
+1027 EKQEHKNEKGG
-1039 FISSL
+1039 FIPSL

-1050 ENLAPTQ
+1050 ENLAPSQ
-1057 DQKSRQGSSGSS
+1057 DQRSHQSSSGIS
-1069 LHEGRNSNSGSAVSL
+1069 LLEDKTSNSENAISL

-1090 SLSDN
+1090 SLSDHKDEQTKN
-1095 KEELLRRRN
+1095 VTKENLSSA
-1104 INKEDLPTVQ
+1104 Q
-1114 VNREEHQESASVT
+1114 VNIKKHHESASAT
-1127 LKAKEEQQ
+1127 FKAAGEQQ
-1135 KAKST
+1135 RTEST
-1140 QEEPRNVKGGLMKE
+1140 QEEHQNVKGGLTRE
-1154 GVNAADLSK
+1154 GINAPDFNDN
-1163 GSVESTS
+1163 SVESTS
-1170 SAKGP
+1170 SARGP
-1175 EVPSGD
+1175 EAASAD
-1181 DTQKKHTPGF
+1181 DMQKKHTPGF
-1191 LSGFLHISSN
+1191 LSGFLRISSN
-1201 ENTAN
+1201 ENTAS
-1206 NQDLTAKSEGDSQK
+1206 NQDLTVKSENDGQK

-1226 FSGLFRF
+1226 FSGLFKF

-1243 QEKAKPNSLGFMKL
+1243 QEKVKTNSLGFMKL
-1257 FDRGEDSSSETKPSN
+1257 FDRSEDSSSETKPGN
-1272 SGMASDSQSSTGEKQ
+1272 SGMASDPQSSTVEKQ
-1287 ESSSFLKNL
+1287 EASSFLKNL
-1296 LPKPKEKQDNVK
+1296 LPKPKEKLDNMK
-1308 TGESSTTNHSSSARV
+1308 TMESSKTTDHLSSARV
-1323 NETTEPHVPRGGHPV
+1323 NKTPEPHVPHCGHPV
-1338 LPEALNLQAKVQ
+1338 SPDALNPQDKVQ
-1350 DLSGKPV
+1350 DLSGKPI
-1357 NSRHIPQQ
+1357 NGRHIPYQ
-1365 DTESRVLPTTLNKGS
+1365 DAESRVFPNLLNKES
-1380 NESLNLTNKSYN
+1380 NEFLNLTNKSYN
-1392 PMEQYSAYQ
+1392 LTEQYSAYQ

-1416 GLADT
+1416 ELADT
-1421 HGIAVPV
+1421 HEIAVPV

-1438 PPQLLD
+1438 PPQFLD

-1449 VVVNLCKKDGNANV
+1449 MVVNLCKKDGNANV
-1463 MAWQTNAN
+1463 MDWQTNAN

-1480 AVSYESFDQLM
+1480 VMSYESFDQLM
-1491 FQDIYLEENDA
+1491 FQDVCSEENDA
-1502 WTADSLNESY
+1502 WTSNSRNESY
-1512 SNFPPFERDSS
+1512 SNFPPFERDGS
-1523 YSFEELPMDLSY
+1523 YSLGELPMDLSY

-1555 EGLMYSSYSQEY
+1555 ESFMYSSYSQEY
-1567 QEWIMML
+1567 QEWLMML
-1574 EQGVW
+1574 EQGIW

-1605 TGQYVYVCAPETDS
+1605 TGQYVYVCAPETYS
-1619 YLNCWDYNFQM
+1619 YPDCWDYNFQV

-1663 EECLDDY
+1663 EESLGDY

-1683 RSDQLMNMNL
+1683 RSDQLMHMNL

-1721 LKVDFRPEKETRN
+1721 LKVDFRPEKETQN
-1734 HLEEPPLT
+1734 YSEEPPLT
-1742 LDLRTHSRVAVSKS
+1742 LDLRTHSRAAFNKS

-1763 KEVDKAVPVTTSGS
+1763 KEVDKAVPVTTTGS

-1782 FGFQLFQSTTK
+1782 FGFHLFQSTPK
-1793 AEETSASTE
+1793 AEETAASTE

-1831 IGKSTSPGSETS
+1831 IGKTSGPGPETS
-1843 EDSTLKRTDTQ
+1843 EDSALKRTDTQ
-1854 SISSESK
+1854 SKSSENK
-1861 IGVLSLTPNK
+1861 TDVLSLAPSR
-1871 KLDEEQ
+1871 KLDEAQ
-1877 VGQKFPVTSES
+1877 AGQKFPVVSEL
-1888 RRNTASELNLEA
+1888 RRNTSSELSLEA
-1900 ARNEKPELHQ
+1900 ARNEKPELNQ
-1910 TENIHV
+1910 NENIHV
-1916 KKPGLTRSPSTL
+1916 KKTGLTKSPSQL
-1928 SQTAADGRPIREERP
+1928 SQPTPDGRPIREERP
-1943 VKAAPASRR
+1943 VKATPASMH
-1952 LERHATINE
+1952 LEGQASINE
-1961 PSQPH
+1961 PSQSQ
-1966 PNQSQPATEPEETLF
+1966 PNQSHPATEPEETLF

-1989 LGEDSPA
+1989 LGENSPA
-1996 SSTSSKPQSSGFFD
+1996 SSTANKTQASGFFD
-2010 FFKTQISKEPQPS
+2010 FFKTQVSKAPQPS
-2023 AELEKRQSN
+2023 PDLEKSQSD
-2032 KPEEV
+2032 KPEKV
-2037 NQPEQKETSGISS
+2037 IQPEQKETSGISS

-2056 DIFKVE
+2056 DLFKVE
-2062 PMSSQPPSSTTTL
+2062 AVSPQPTSSTTTL
-2075 PKPSSRTV
+2075 PKNNSRTV
-2083 AEPRQK
+2083 AESRQK
-2089 PEKSGGLQSAS
+2089 TEKSGGLQSAS

-2114 EGMDKHVSP
+2114 EGMDRQVSC
-2123 SPRMQVEQQSKK
+2123 SPGVQMEQQSRK
-2135 AVEESPENKKVP
+2135 AEEESPGSKKVP
-2147 PVNVSQKPV
+2147 PGNTSQKPMGV
-2156 GAGPRVS
+2156 GPKISQVS
-2163 WLGQP
+2163 QS
-2168 AGQQS
+2168 AVQQS
-2173 STPTVTPKP
+2173 TVTPKQ
-2182 QGGRV
+2182 QGGNRLGGTV
-2187 GDTANQAKPK
+2187 NQAKPK
-2197 PDQTPKESGFSLP
+2197 PDQTAKESGFSLP
-2210 FSFSDITAPKSQP
+2210 FSFSGITTSKSQP
-2223 ASKSIF
+2223 AQPASRSIF

-2242 PAAPPASGKQQET
+2242 PAPAPASGKQQET

-2270 PDKSVPQRST
+2270 VEKSIPQRST
-2280 SFSFFSLSSF
+2280 SFGFFNLTSF
-2290 LDEKPQTAPGQEK
+2290 LDEKPQTAPGQENNTK
-2303 TAKPVNAK
+2303 PAKPVNSK
-2311 PHMKQ
+2311 PYVKQ
-2316 SVSTNS
+2316 SISTDS
-2322 GVKTSSSTRQQ
+2322 GVKISSSARQQ
-2333 DVDNRKEVDDII
+2333 DADNEKEVDDII

-2352 TSNDLVIPEN
+2352 MSNNLTIPEN
-2362 KSEKLAVENAESI
+2362 KSEMLAVENVESVAE
-2375 AAVAEESG
+2375 VAEESE
-2383 LEKLPQTAGES
+2383 LEKLPQT
-2394 GLGELPQASEQS
+2394 
-2406 DLGKLPQTEDNAV
+2406 DDTAV
-2419 TSLSAPGPCLQTS
+2419 TNSAASGPCLQTPS
-2432 TVQEGSQDEQS
+2432 VQEGSQGQQA
-2443 ISLGVEDA
+2443 ISLGAEEDA
-2451 LGNTEKMDS
+2451 LDSMGKMES
-2460 VAFPTDEELYSSKE
+2460 VAFPIDKEEPYSSKE
-2474 QTSEKVD
+2474 EASEKKD
-2481 HSVASGDKM
+2481 YSMALGDKM
-2490 DSQRLCDLKSMS
+2490 DSQSLNDLNILS
-2502 DMKNEV
+2502 DIKNEG

-2513 RVRNELPEQKVPV
+2513 CVQPELPEHKLPE
-2526 QTDRLQGMQ
+2526 QTLGDRLQQ
-2535 QPHVPPKMPE
+2535 AQELHSSSKMPE
-2545 APNLQSQPKE
+2545 ASNLQNKPKE
-2555 PESDKSVLDSSVE
+2555 SESDKSVLDSSVE
-2568 MFSSFMTKMKPPKTF
+2568 MFSSFMTKMKPPKTL
-2583 SGFFSQPQAAAPPS
+2583 SGFFSQPQATAPPT
-2597 AQKRSSSFFG
+2597 AQKKSSSFFG

-2614 PAPSF
+2614 PAPAF
-2619 TNDIFG
+2619 TNDLFG

-2631 ESPKEMPPKFT
+2631 ESPKEMPPKST
-2642 PKPQSTSVKDVTGS
+2642 PKPQSSRVKDVTDP
-2656 VPAKDSRESE
+2656 VPAKHSSETE
-2666 NTAAARESKRDV
+2666 NTPAARESKRDV
-2678 SSSVKKDVV
+2678 MSSLKEDIV
-2687 PVSTEENSTKESS
+2687 PVSAEESSTKESP
-2700 MKTETEEKKSLE
+2700 MKTETNENRNLE
-2712 TSKEEPLRAAPEM
+2712 TCKEEPLRITSETA
-2725 GVSSGNAALEVLQ
+2725 VSSENQALEVLQ
-2738 QDSEAQPSEVV
+2738 LDNDAQPSELV
-2749 DTQPCQSD
+2749 DTEPYQSD
-2757 LSGAIDAVQAEAT
+2757 FSNAVDTVQAEAPDQT
-2770 DQADVGTYQPDV
+2770 DVNTCQVDV
-2782 GSSGVAEEQAA
+2782 GSSHVTEEQAA
-2793 PADKEATDILH
+2793 PTDKAATDTLQ
-2804 TGSTDELVLEVEV
+2804 TGSSDGLELEMEAP
-2817 QTNKAD
+2817 TNGSD
-2823 TSLLQLDE
+2823 TNLSQLDQ
-2831 SATFESEPAVTG
+2831 TDTLESEPAVTG
-2843 DQADVGIDQQDL
+2843 DQASAGTDQQDM
-2855 ISSNNK
+2855 ISSNGR
-2861 ELTALADEPS
+2861 EPTAPADEHS
-2871 VHLPQLNEEKTSEVK
+2871 VHLLQLNEEKTSQVE
-2886 QQTAEQEKH
+2886 QQTAEQDTH
-2895 LTIDE
+2895 LAIDE

-2908 KSDLEK
+2908 KC
-2914 HLTVD
+2914 
-2919 EPPAEGIASK
+2919 
-2929 SDLKKQGKTNNV
+2929 DLKKQGKPNNIP
-2941 APDTSSSKP
+2941 PDANSSKT
-2950 VFEIPNIPSLP
+2950 VFEIPNMPSLP
-2961 KFGFMSSDS
+2961 KFSFMSSADS
-2970 GKPFGSFFSQQPPSA
+2970 GKPFGSFFSQQPPSV
-2985 NKTGTDEGLVSS
+2985 NKAGADQGLMSS

-3002 MSLFEGGGEEKV
+3002 STLFEGGSEEKV
-3014 NKPESAQGAVFGK
+3014 SKPESAQGAVFGK

-3032 FPWQKDIKETS
+3032 FPWQKDSRETS
-3043 AKKEPHVLP
+3043 AKREPHVPP
-3052 QALSKPDDK
+3052 QAVSKPDDK
-3061 VLGTVSSEESS
+3061 VLGTVSSDETS
-3072 KSAVSDQVTDANVE
+3072 KSAVSDQLTDANIE
-3086 VKLSSKQAD
+3086 VNLSSKQPD
-3095 AVDNECSE
+3095 TVDNELSE

-3110 VDDTSNKELGENL
+3110 VDETSNKELGEKL
-3123 DKESEDRQNVISG
+3123 DKESEDQQNVISG
-3136 ELQKEDQAE
+3136 GLQKEDQAE
-3145 EHVLDKPEE
+3145 EHAPDEPELR
-3154 KETGLDS
+3154 ETKLDS
-3161 ASDGAVLHPDTLAPD
+3161 APNGAMLHPSAQAAD
-3176 LHSVEQLNEKSP
+3176 LNSVEQLNEKSP
-3188 AGSSRYGS
+3188 ADSSRYGS
-3196 SCNVSQESSH
+3196 SCNVSQGSSH
-3206 LSELEHS
+3206 LSELDHS

-3223 DDHQERQSN
+3223 DDHQEGELN

-3242 KDGQACLKEQEEP
+3242 KDGQAWLREQEEP
-3255 HGKGEKEKVCK
+3255 HGEGEEEKVCE
-3266 TEEKPADHS
+3266 TEEKCADHS

-3285 PRDADA
+3285 PKDVDA
-3291 GVQMSYQ
+3291 GAQVSYH
-3298 GDIEPPPFPPARAHW
+3298 GDNEPPPFPPARAHW
-3313 IRAISKVRLQL
+3313 IRAISKVRLRL
-3324 QQGQDEADPSKP
+3324 QEGQDEADPSKP

-3511 FCESKMT
+3511 FCESKLT

-3880 LYSREYQTDPNKTQ
+3880 LYSREYQTDPNKNQ

-3985 LYNEYVCDLPAFK
+3985 LYNEYVRDLPAFK

-4023 LDFLHGALERDKKD
+4023 LEFLHGALERDKKD

-4184 CQVKGTANSAA
+4184 CQVKGTGNVAA

-4341 DTLIKTFVQSQT
+4341 DTLIKTFVQTQT
-4353 AQVHDGKGIRFTT
+4353 AQ
-4366 NEDVLPDKGSG
+4366 GSG

-4521 TILRILSQ
+4521 TVLRILSQ
-4529 RTNDEVAKEFVKL
+4529 RTNDEVAREFVKL

>member
-1 MSLLCVRVKKAK
+1 MISPAASCLYVLQVCFSLFFVCISVTASYTQSVCV
-13 LHGPPDKFNTYVT
+13 HKFNTYVT

-61 IVEVWNKGLIWD
+61 IVELWNKGLIWD

-134 PEDEARYWTRKLE
+134 PEEEARYWTRKLE
-147 QVNSL
+147 QINSL
-152 GDDEYSF
+152 GDDEVKTCALNCF
-159 QEEVQKKP
+159 
-167 LPSAASQC
+167 
-175 CNWSY
+175 Y
-180 FGWGEQLTFED
+180 FLAFED

-210 IPPPYHTTVQPN
+210 IPPPYHTTAQPN

-227 FTGPARLQKQGVL
+227 FTVPSRLQQQGVL
-240 RDSCADSLQNYDLDY
+240 RESCADSLQNCDLDY
-255 REPVAIRQGSLT
+255 REHVAIRQGSLD

-274 IPFDT
+274 ILFNC
-279 EDGEEQD
+279 EDGDEEQE

-299 FLEKTHKTRNWHEK
+299 FLEKSHKNRSWQETNV
-313 NMKKMQTLSKRENFN
+313 KKTQTLSKPENFD

-337 DVYLGSRSVDVPRYP
+337 NVCVESGSVDVPRYP

-363 KKLRYNF
+363 KKLRYNS
-370 EERKRISLQSNGG
+370 EEIH
-383 LQFPGEKT
+383 
-391 VYFNGVAAGS
+391 FNGVATSS
-401 EPTDDFP
+401 EPNNDFP
-408 VYDRIGKYISNSE
+408 VCDRTGKYTSSSE
-421 SKERLPAYPDPVL
+421 SKEQLPDYPIL

-452 GMNHEDSLHLSNT
+452 GVNHEGSLHLSNS
-465 EDMKHMGM
+465 EDMKLIGIPD
-473 VENTF
+473 NTF
-478 VPVDVLEEFDSSASD
+478 VPVDILEEFDSSASD

-500 SDDEMEELD
+500 SDDEMEELAA
-509 TLSKRWCDSDISHL
+509 LSQTWCDSDISHL
-523 RNITANFP
+523 RDFTVNYP
-531 ANAGSQLKASSDKN
+531 ANLGSQLKASCDKN
-545 HKTKES
+545 HKTKGS
-551 KRGHSVQDLTLSP
+551 KHGHPVQDLTLSP
-564 VEEPN
+564 VEEPS

-601 TLPETKKNIESVPLK
+601 TLPETRKNVESMSLK
-616 QDNADNSSEA
+616 QDNVDNSVEGP
-626 KKSEQ
+626 KSEQ

-643 KSESLPDLSGV
+643 KCESLPDLSGV

-666 EKVGSSTKQLTA
+666 EKVGSSTKQLTD

-689 NTENKNSSEGGILN
+689 KTETRNSSESGISN
-703 VFTSKSKTESSSSGG
+703 VFSSSSSGMT
-718 AADNKSD
+718 ADGKAD
-725 AKFSIQSLLLSQVSS
+725 TKFSIHSLLPSQVSG
-740 DKRAQNTNSNK
+740 DKRAQNVNSNK
-751 PEAAETDSKAS
+751 PETTEIDSQAS
-762 APHPPQQMQGNS
+762 ALHHLQQSQETTAS
-774 ADSQQNQH
+774 SQQSQH
-782 SVVNSVLGMFNP
+782 SVMNSVLGMLNP

-804 KQEVSK
+804 KQEVIK
-810 EERTKDSH
+810 EKHTEEDSH
-818 AVKVEEAK
+818 VKVDEAN
-826 RSETPSGQMSART
+826 RSERPSGQTAART
-839 SSTVPEAQK
+839 SSVIPEIRL
-848 SETRSE
+848 SETGSE
-854 AEVNASSSSVSS
+854 TEVNTNSTSVSS
-866 IFGRLTNS
+866 VFGRLTNS

-882 NLDGLLAP
+882 NFDGLLAP
-890 KQQDVPQKQPDS
+890 KQQDAPQKQSDL
-902 HPITSQPGATL
+902 H
-913 VEGTPTAREQS
+913 R
-924 PANRSE
+924 
-930 DQHPAGHGLANKQ
+930 HGLGNKQ
-943 NRGNVEP
+943 NRGNVELNS
-950 KVQPQD
+950 QPQD
-956 QGTASESFFN
+956 QGTASESFFS

-983 QKESTSEHFKG
+983 QKESTSGLFKS
-994 HKSVED
+994 HKSEED
-1000 VRQNSSSKE
+1000 IRQNSSSNE
-1009 DHTFPFTGKL
+1009 EHSFPFTGKL
-1019 PFISGLGS
+1019 PFLSGLVFS
-1027 SAKQEQRNEKGG
+1027 EKQEHMNEKGG
-1039 FISSL
+1039 FIPSL
-1044 FKFSSA
+1044 FKFSST
-1050 ENLAPTQ
+1050 ENLAPSQ
-1057 DQKSRQGSSGSS
+1057 NQRNNLSSSDIS
-1069 LHEGRNSNSGSAVSL
+1069 LLEDKNSNSKNAFSL

-1090 SLSDN
+1090 NLSDH
-1095 KEELLRRRN
+1095 KEELEQTKN
-1104 INKEDLPTVQ
+1104 MNKENLSSAQ
-1114 VNREEHQESASVT
+1114 VSRKKHQESASAMF
-1127 LKAKEEQQ
+1127 KATGEQQ
-1135 KAKST
+1135 RTKTT
-1140 QEEPRNVKGGLMKE
+1140 QKEPRNVKGGLTRE
-1154 GVNAADLSK
+1154 GLNAPDLND
-1163 GSVESTS
+1163 GSVESVS
-1170 SAKGP
+1170 SARGP
-1175 EVPSGD
+1175 EAASAD
-1181 DTQKKHTPGF
+1181 DMLRKHTPGF
-1191 LSGFLHISSN
+1191 LSGFLRISSN
-1201 ENTAN
+1201 ENTAT
-1206 NQDLTAKSEGDSQK
+1206 NQDLTLKSKTDGQK

-1226 FSGLFRF
+1226 FSGLFKL

-1243 QEKAKPNSLGFMKL
+1243 QEKMKTNSLGFVKL
-1257 FDRGEDSSSETKPSN
+1257 FDRGEDSSLETKPSN
-1272 SGMASDSQSSTGEKQ
+1272 SGMASDTQSSTVEKQ
-1287 ESSSFLKNL
+1287 EASSFLKNL
-1296 LPKPKEKQDNVK
+1296 LPRPKEKLDNVK
-1308 TGESSTTNHSSSARV
+1308 MMESSKTTDHLSSARV
-1323 NETTEPHVPRGGHPV
+1323 NKTAEPHVPHCGHPV
-1338 LPEALNLQAKVQ
+1338 FPDALNPQEKVQ
-1350 DLSGKPV
+1350 DLSGKSV
-1357 NSRHIPQQ
+1357 NSRCIPYQ
-1365 DTESRVLPTTLNKGS
+1365 DAESGVFPTLLNKGS
-1380 NESLNLTNKSYN
+1380 TEFLNLTNKSCN
-1392 PMEQYSAYQ
+1392 FTEQYSVYQ

-1416 GLADT
+1416 ELADT
-1421 HGIAVPV
+1421 HEIAVPV
-1428 YYVLNQNSVL
+1428 YYVLNQNCAL
-1438 PPQLLD
+1438 PPQFLD
-1444 WPEND
+1444 WPENGMI
-1449 VVVNLCKKDGNANV
+1449 VNLCKKDGNANV
-1463 MAWQTNAN
+1463 MDWQTNAN

-1480 AVSYESFDQLM
+1480 VTSYESFDQLM
-1491 FQDIYLEENDA
+1491 FQDVCSDENDV
-1502 WTADSLNESY
+1502 WTANSLNESY
-1512 SNFPPFERDSS
+1512 SNFPPFERDGS
-1523 YSFEELPMDLSY
+1523 YSLEELPMDLSY

-1555 EGLMYSSYSQEY
+1555 ESFMYSSYSQEY
-1567 QEWIMML
+1567 QEWLMML
-1574 EQGVW
+1574 EQGIW

-1605 TGQYVYVCAPETDS
+1605 TGQYVYVCAPETYS
-1619 YLNCWDYNFQM
+1619 YLDCWDYHFQM
-1630 DSIPRAVLEDNTI
+1630 DSIPRAVLEDSTI

-1663 EECLDDY
+1663 EESLDDY
-1670 TTNKPLDLSVALQ
+1670 TANKPLDLSVALQ
-1683 RSDQLMNMNL
+1683 RSNQLMNMNL

-1721 LKVDFRPEKETRN
+1721 LKVDFRPEKEALN
-1734 HLEEPPLT
+1734 YSEESPLT
-1742 LDLRTHSRVAVSKS
+1742 LDLRIHSRVAFDKL
-1756 LSKEVHT
+1756 LSKEGHT
-1763 KEVDKAVPVTTSGS
+1763 KEVDKAVPVTTTGS

-1782 FGFQLFQSTTK
+1782 FGFHLFQSAPK
-1793 AEETSASTE
+1793 AEETVSSTE
-1802 RVTEAKKT
+1802 IVLEAKKT

-1831 IGKSTSPGSETS
+1831 IGKPSGPDPETS
-1843 EDSTLKRTDTQ
+1843 EDSALKRKDTQ
-1854 SISSESK
+1854 LKSSENK
-1861 IGVLSLTPNK
+1861 ADVLSLSPNN
-1871 KLDEEQ
+1871 KLNEAQ
-1877 VGQKFPVTSES
+1877 AGQKFPATSEQ
-1888 RRNTASELNLEA
+1888 RRNTSSELNWEA
-1900 ARNEKPELHQ
+1900 ARNEKPELNWN
-1910 TENIHV
+1910 ENIHV
-1916 KKPGLTRSPSTL
+1916 KKTGLTKSPQL
-1928 SQTAADGRPIREERP
+1928 SQTAPDGRPMQEERT
-1943 VKAAPASRR
+1943 VKATPTSRHLEGHAS
-1952 LERHATINE
+1952 INE
-1961 PSQPH
+1961 PSQSQ
-1966 PNQSQPATEPEETLF
+1966 PNQSHPATEPEETLF
-1981 KSALKLFS
+1981 KTALKLFS

-1996 SSTSSKPQSSGFFD
+1996 RSTANKTQASGFFD
-2010 FFKTQISKEPQPS
+2010 FFKTQVSKAPQPS
-2023 AELEKRQSN
+2023 PDLEKSQSG
-2032 KPEEV
+2032 KPETV
-2037 NQPEQKETSGISS
+2037 IQPEQKETSSISS

-2056 DIFKVE
+2056 ELFKVE
-2062 PMSSQPPSSTTTL
+2062 AVSSQPTSSTTTL
-2075 PKPSSRTV
+2075 PKTNSRTV
-2083 AEPRQK
+2083 AESRQQT
-2089 PEKSGGLQSAS
+2089 EKFEGLQSGS
-2100 MPCLSSTPKEGVRT
+2100 TPCLSSTPKEGVRT
-2114 EGMDKHVSP
+2114 EGMDGQLSQ
-2123 SPRMQVEQQSKK
+2123 SALQQSTIS
-2135 AVEESPENKKVP
+2135 A
-2147 PVNVSQKPV
+2147 
-2156 GAGPRVS
+2156 
-2163 WLGQP
+2163 
-2168 AGQQS
+2168 
-2173 STPTVTPKP
+2173 VTPKQ
-2182 QGGRV
+2182 QGGNHSEGTV
-2187 GDTANQAKPK
+2187 NQAKPK
-2197 PDQTPKESGFSLP
+2197 PDQTPKESGFSFP
-2210 FSFSDITAPKSQP
+2210 FSFSDITASKSQP
-2223 ASKSIF
+2223 AQSASRSIF

-2242 PAAPPASGKQQET
+2242 PTTAPASGKQQET

-2265 SSGPA
+2265 SSSPTA
-2270 PDKSVPQRST
+2270 EKSIPQRST
-2280 SFSFFSLSSF
+2280 SFSFFNLTSF
-2290 LDEKPQTAPGQEK
+2290 LDEKPQTAPEQEINTK
-2303 TAKPVNAK
+2303 STKLVNSKPDV
-2311 PHMKQ
+2311 KQ
-2316 SVSTNS
+2316 NISTGS
-2322 GVKTSSSTRQQ
+2322 GVKINSSARQQ
-2333 DVDNRKEVDDII
+2333 DADNKEVDDII
-2345 AAVTGKQ
+2345 AAVTGIQ
-2352 TSNDLVIPEN
+2352 MSNNLTIPES
-2362 KSEKLAVENAESI
+2362 KTEMLVVENVGSVAR
-2375 AAVAEESG
+2375 VAEERD
-2383 LEKLPQTAGES
+2383 LEKLPQANDT
-2394 GLGELPQASEQS
+2394 
-2406 DLGKLPQTEDNAV
+2406 AV
-2419 TSLSAPGPCLQTS
+2419 TNSAASGPCLQTI
-2432 TVQEGSQDEQS
+2432 S
-2443 ISLGVEDA
+2443 IGTEDYA
-2451 LGNTEKMDS
+2451 LGSTGKMDGFALS
-2460 VAFPTDEELYSSKE
+2460 IDKEEPYSSKE
-2474 QTSEKVD
+2474 QASEKKD
-2481 HSVASGDKM
+2481 YSMALSVKM
-2490 DSQRLCDLKSMS
+2490 DAQSLNDVNIIS
-2502 DMKNEV
+2502 DVKNEV

-2513 RVRNELPEQKVPV
+2513 CVQHELPEHKLPE
-2526 QTDRLQGMQ
+2526 QTLGDRLQQ
-2535 QPHVPPKMPE
+2535 AQELHSSPKMPE
-2545 APNLQSQPKE
+2545 ASDLQNKPKE
-2555 PESDKSVLDSSVE
+2555 PEGDKSVLDSSVE

-2583 SGFFSQPQAAAPPS
+2583 SSFFSQPQATAPPT
-2597 AQKRSSSFFG
+2597 AQKKSSSFFG

-2614 PAPSF
+2614 PAPTF
-2619 TNDIFG
+2619 TNDLFG
-2625 IFKGPK
+2625 IFRGPK
-2631 ESPKEMPPKFT
+2631 ESPKEMPQKST
-2642 PKPQSTSVKDVTGS
+2642 PKPQSNSVKDVTGS
-2656 VPAKDSRESE
+2656 VPAEASSETE
-2666 NTAAARESKRDV
+2666 NTAAAKESKRDV
-2678 SSSVKKDVV
+2678 MSSLKEDVLL
-2687 PVSTEENSTKESS
+2687 PVSTEENSTKESP
-2700 MKTETEEKKSLE
+2700 MKVEAEEERNLAAC
-2712 TSKEEPLRAAPEM
+2712 KEEALRITPETA
-2725 GVSSGNAALEVLQ
+2725 VSSENQALEILQ
-2738 QDSEAQPSEVV
+2738 LDNYAQPSEMV
-2749 DTQPCQSD
+2749 DTKPCQCDFS
-2757 LSGAIDAVQAEAT
+2757 SAVDTVQTETA
-2770 DQADVGTYQPDV
+2770 DQPDVNTCQLDV
-2782 GSSGVAEEQAA
+2782 GSSHVTEEQAA
-2793 PADKEATDILH
+2793 PTEKAASDVLQ
-2804 TGSTDELVLEVEV
+2804 TGSSDGPELEMEAPTNAVETDL
-2817 QTNKAD
+2817 
-2823 TSLLQLDE
+2823 SQLAE
-2831 SATFESEPAVTG
+2831 SATVDSEPAVAE
-2843 DQADVGIDQQDL
+2843 DQANAGINQQDM
-2855 ISSNNK
+2855 ISSNGR
-2861 ELTALADEPS
+2861 EPTAPADEPT
-2871 VHLPQLNEEKTSEVK
+2871 VHLLQLNEEKTSEVE
-2886 QQTAEQEKH
+2886 QQTAEQAKH
-2895 LTIDE
+2895 LAFDE
-2900 VPAEGIAS
+2900 VPAEGVAS
-2908 KSDLEK
+2908 KC
-2914 HLTVD
+2914 
-2919 EPPAEGIASK
+2919 
-2929 SDLKKQGKTNNV
+2929 DLKKQGKPNNV
-2941 APDTSSSKP
+2941 PSDANSSKM
-2950 VFEIPNIPSLP
+2950 VFEIPNMPSLP
-2961 KFGFMSSDS
+2961 KFSFMSSADS
-2970 GKPFGSFFSQQPPSA
+2970 GKPFGSFFSQQQPSV
-2985 NKTGTDEGLVSS
+2985 NKAGADQGLMSS

-3002 MSLFEGGGEEKV
+3002 STLFEGGSEEKV
-3014 NKPESAQGAVFGK
+3014 SKPESAQGAVFGK

-3032 FPWQKDIKETS
+3032 FPWQKDNRETS
-3043 AKKEPHVLP
+3043 AKTEPHVPP

-3061 VLGTVSSEESS
+3061 VLGTVSSDENS
-3072 KSAVSDQVTDANVE
+3072 KSAVPDQLTDANIE
-3086 VKLSSKQAD
+3086 VNLSSKQPD
-3095 AVDNECSE
+3095 TIDNELSE
-3103 EPSGAST
+3103 EPSGASA
-3110 VDDTSNKELGENL
+3110 VDDISKKELGEKF
-3123 DKESEDRQNVISG
+3123 DKESEDQQNVISG

-3145 EHVLDKPEE
+3145 EHEPDKPELKGTE
-3154 KETGLDS
+3154 LDS
-3161 ASDGAVLHPDTLAPD
+3161 APNGAI
-3176 LHSVEQLNEKSP
+3176 P
-3188 AGSSRYGS
+3188 AGSSRYDS
-3196 SCNVSQESSH
+3196 SCNVSQGSSH
-3206 LSELEHS
+3206 LSDLDHS

-3223 DDHQERQSN
+3223 DDHQERESN
-3232 HSYHSSGSYQ
+3232 NSYHSLGSYQ
-3242 KDGQACLKEQEEP
+3242 KNGQAWLREQEEP
-3255 HGKGEKEKVCK
+3255 HGKGEEEKVCE
-3266 TEEKPADHS
+3266 TEEKRADHS

-3285 PRDADA
+3285 PKD
-3291 GVQMSYQ
+3291 
-3298 GDIEPPPFPPARAHW
+3298 PPPFAPARAHW
-3313 IRAISKVRLQL
+3313 IKAISKVRLQL
-3324 QQGQDEADPSKP
+3324 QEVGWSIA
-3336 PWLKGGPAGGLY
+3336 LPAGGLY

-3368 AMSLVQSRKAGITSA
+3368 SLVQSRKAGITSA

-3511 FCESKMT
+3511 FCESKLT

-3880 LYSREYQTDPNKTQ
+3880 LYSREYQTDP
-3894 DLPPEE
+3894 E

-3985 LYNEYVCDLPAFK
+3985 LYNEYVRDLPAFK

-4023 LDFLHGALERDKKD
+4023 LEFLHGALERDKKD

-4097 ILSKSFESYC
+4097 ILSKGFQSYC

-4184 CQVKGTANSAA
+4184 CQVKGTGNVTA

-4341 DTLIKTFVQSQT
+4341 DTLIKTFVQTQT
-4353 AQVHDGKGIRFTT
+4353 AQ
-4366 NEDVLPDKGSG
+4366 GSG

-4406 VAANDLK
+4406 VAANELK

-4521 TILRILSQ
+4521 TVLRILSQ
-4529 RTNDEVAKEFVKL
+4529 RANDEVAREFVKL

-4548 TEEGT
+4548 MEEGT